1 MSQYTVEYNILV
13 NTNNAPQALM
23 AFEQAVA
30 PLNAAAKTLQTVA
43 NSVAAF
49 NRATK
54 NLTTKPLNI
63 QVNIAAGTEAKLD
76 RLLNKI
82 RQIRQ
87 ESRTMLAGGT
97 VPMATGGGTRAPRT
111 VATQSA
117 YTAPARRVSTGNM
130 GYRVLGPTPI
140 DVNGVAAI
148 DFLKGMGIAYG
159 IAGAGKMVNDIIKSA
174 TEYDNLIQTTKN
186 ILRTHDSRTD
196 FARRFS
202 QMESVIRNV
211 GVETKFT
218 APEVADAS
226 KFLAMAGLN
235 VDAIMQSIRPIA
247 DIALVGDTQFGE
259 TADVVTNIMTA
270 YRKNPSQMRNVADV
284 MTMTF
289 TKSNTTLMEMAEAYK
304 YSAAL
309 LSAGGISFEEAS
321 GALGVLGDAGIK
333 GSQAGTTMRTI
344 MANIVNPT
352 KKQLKKWDEIGVE
365 RIGADGQVR
374 PLRAIFED
382 LAKSNLYVSDF
393 YQLFH
398 KTAAQG
404 AVSLANSVDK
414 WNEIV
419 TQNFL
424 SDGLASQLADKKKNT
439 IQGLWAQLTSAI
451 TEDGMKAF
459 GGVQENIKSI
469 LKKGIGWLKSDEA
482 VKLFHDGAKNFMEFT
497 SMMMDS
503 MQQIFSIFSK
513 LGGLWKLYIKFQ
525 LWIYPL
531 LTIVRAVKSIAL
543 AAKGLALLPVGL
555 GRMIGGFGLGPI
567 MAGASA
573 GRMMASSGSRIVP
586 FAPYN
591 AMTPYYTHGWSQ
603 AANPFI
609 WMSNHVPYKRQLVQ
623 LSSNETLNKGSVFL
637 SGGMMPLTKGARISA
652 GLVARQGLPTSL
664 TKDQRTALWNKT
676 VKDYRSNNWNTM
688 RQTLS
693 PQEFRQWQ
701 KGRMTGSEY
710 AFLRQQHQ
718 YEVQQQN
725 NALRQQRQLVGKKA
739 ARNWALKRAG
749 GGVLTGLTAAGT
761 GALIGEST
769 DWSSGGILAAGL
781 TTAAGVAAM
790 GGPVGWIGGAAIAV
804 GTLAASWYQSTQETK
819 RAMEALDNYIGSIN
833 TYQGLWTGEGASA
846 EARQMRAVY
855 QHNEDLNTLIS
866 TRIDLMR
873 ELMGMTDGPVDTSGI
888 MLSTD
893 LANTL
898 FSKFDAADSIWGSGD
913 MSNKA
918 IEMSQKF
925 NEGLYARYGGQDR
938 SGWHTGLWSYDGNI
952 YWTGLSGTNYKLNNP
967 DGTSDQHD
975 VATAIATAEGLAIRG
990 SEAQEILSRYSELK
1004 RKALWSGQ
1012 NLSEIQDIAT
1022 NWENTYGWDASLSR
1036 AKADTRPDIWNYSIE
1051 TVKSWTGEDWAQTY
1065 PYVMTLHNMFADRF
1079 GNSASFLTAAN
1090 SYFTGLENN
1099 SLDEATIINYIK
1111 EMDNGL
1117 GMWLVDYTKDNIDN
1131 WYRNMG
1137 IDPTTGQFSGVSVTD
1152 PLTGETRSY
1161 TGREAAQAVQGFAE
1175 QMLKLIP
1182 VLPPNAQ
1189 QTMIDFQLRI
1199 QQLLAFARA
1208 GAYDAETMGPP
1219 NIGTHRDGEQMTIGD
1234 VTWTR
1239 TNGMWQAASGP
1250 FKLMDDSQF
1259 AQYKEDLQPTGNSD
1273 NTGPGNGGGGH
1284 THNTPTGSTQDYKN
1298 RYKNQAAA
1306 PRQIIIKMDSLMNVE
1321 SIDMTN
1327 ADNAAVIANVKDQ
1340 LAQALVDVV
1349 ADFAASSQNLV

>member
-30 PLNAAAKTLQTVA
+30 PLTAAAKTLQSVA

-76 RLLNKI
+76 RLLSKI

-97 VPMATGGGTRAPRT
+97 VPMATGGATRAPRT
-111 VATQSA
+111 VATPSTYA
-117 YTAPARRVSTGNM
+117 APARRVSTGNM

-159 IAGAGKMVNDIIKSA
+159 IAGAGKMVSDIVKSA

-186 ILRTHDSRTD
+186 ILQTHDNRTD
-196 FARRFS
+196 FARRFT

-235 VDAIMQSIRPIA
+235 VDAIMQAIRPIA
-247 DIALVGDTQFGE
+247 DIALVGDTQLGE

-270 YRKNPSQMRNVADV
+270 YRMKPYQMRNAADV

-352 KKQLKKWDEIGVE
+352 KKQLKKWEEIGVE
-365 RIGADGQVR
+365 RFGADGQVR

-382 LAKSNLYVSDF
+382 LAKSDLYVSDF

-404 AVSLANSVDK
+404 AVSLANSVEK

-424 SDGLASQLADKKKNT
+424 SDGLSKQLADKKKET

-482 VKLFHDGAKNFMEFT
+482 VKLFHDGAKNFMELG
-497 SMMMDS
+497 SMMVDS

-531 LTIVRAVKSIAL
+531 LTIVRAIKSIAL
-543 AAKGLALLPVGL
+543 AAKGLVLLLPGL
-555 GRMIGGFGLGPI
+555 GRMIGGFGLSPL

-573 GRMMASSGSRIVP
+573 GSSMMLAAGATGVP
-586 FAPYN
+586 MF
-591 AMTPYYTHGWSQ
+591 
-603 AANPFI
+603 
-609 WMSNHVPYKRQLVQ
+609 VPYSNTFAGR
-623 LSSNETLNKGSVFL
+623 LSSATSTSRLNNISTFL
-637 SGGMMPLTKGARISA
+637 SGGMIPLTKGGRMSA
-652 GLVARQGLPTSL
+652 ALAARQGMSTSL
-664 TKDQRTALWNKT
+664 TKDQRTTLWNKA
-676 VKDYRSNNWNTM
+676 VKDYRSSAWNTA
-688 RQTLS
+688 RQSLS

-701 KGRMTGSEY
+701 KGYMNPNEWALIRG
-710 AFLRQQHQ
+710 Q
-718 YEVQQQN
+718 YQAEVQQQN
-725 NALRQQRQLVGKKA
+725 AALRQQRQMAGKKA
-739 ARNWALKRAG
+739 ARNWGRKRAG
-749 GGVLTGLTAAGT
+749 GAAATGLAAAGT
-761 GALIGEST
+761 GYLIGKFTE
-769 DWSSGGILAAGL
+769 WSSDGILTAGL

-790 GGPVGWIGGAAIAV
+790 GGPVGWIGGAVIAV
-804 GTLAASWYQSTQETK
+804 GTLAAAWFQAGQEQK
-819 RAMEALDNYIGSIN
+819 RALEALDQYNNSIQ
-833 TYQGLWTGEGASA
+833 TYQGLWVGEGASA

-855 QHNEDLNTLIS
+855 QQNVDLNVLIA

-873 ELMGMTDGPVDTSGI
+873 ELIGLSTGPVDTSGI
-888 MLSTD
+888 KLSTD
-893 LANTL
+893 LADTL
-898 FSKFDAADSIWGSGD
+898 FDKFDAADSIWGSGD

-918 IEMSQKF
+918 IEMSRKY
-925 NEGLYARYGGQDR
+925 NENLYARYGTSDKQ
-938 SGWHTGLWSYDGNI
+938 GWHTGLWSYDGDI
-952 YWTGLSGTNYKLNNP
+952 YWTGLTGTNYKLNNP
-967 DGTSDQHD
+967 DRTSDQHD
-975 VATAIATAEGLAIRG
+975 VATAIAIAEGLAIRG
-990 SEAQEILSRYSELK
+990 NEAQDILSRYSELK

-1022 NWENTYGWDASLSR
+1022 NWENTYGWDASLAR
-1036 AKADTRPDIWNYSIE
+1036 AKADTRPDLWNYSAE
-1051 TVKSWTGEDWAQTY
+1051 TFKAWTGEDWAQTY
-1065 PYVMTLHNMFADRF
+1065 PYVMMLHNMFADRF
-1079 GNSASFLTAAN
+1079 GNNASFLTAAN

-1099 SLDEATIINYIK
+1099 SLDEATVVNYIK
-1111 EMDNGL
+1111 EMDNNL

-1137 IDPTTGQFSGVSVTD
+1137 IDPATGQFSGITVTD
-1152 PLTGETRSY
+1152 PITGQTRSY
-1161 TGREAAQAVQGFAE
+1161 TGREAAQAVQAFAE

-1182 VLPPNAQ
+1182 VLPPSAQ

-1208 GAYDAETMGPP
+1208 GAYDAETMGAP
-1219 NIGTHRDGEQMTIGD
+1219 NVGTHRDGEKMTVGG

-1239 TNGMWQAASGP
+1239 TNGKWQAASGP
-1250 FKLMDDSQF
+1250 FQLMDDTQFSQYQQ
-1259 AQYKEDLQPTGNSD
+1259 ALDSDKSTDNNSYR
-1273 NTGPGNGGGGH
+1273 GGSGTTH
-1284 THNTPTGSTQDYKN
+1284 TPRVPTGSTQDYKN
-1298 RYKNQAAA
+1298 HYKNQAAA

-1327 ADNAAVIANVKDQ
+1327 ADNSAVISNVKDQ

>member
-30 PLNAAAKTLQTVA
+30 PLTAAAKTLQSVA

-76 RLLNKI
+76 RLLSKI

-97 VPMATGGGTRAPRT
+97 VPMATGGATRAPRT
-111 VATQSA
+111 VATPSTYA
-117 YTAPARRVSTGNM
+117 APARRVSTGNI

-159 IAGAGKMVNDIIKSA
+159 VAGAGKMVSDIVKSA

-186 ILRTHDSRTD
+186 ILQTHDNRTD
-196 FARRFS
+196 FARRFT

-235 VDAIMQSIRPIA
+235 VDAIMQAIRPIA
-247 DIALVGDTQFGE
+247 DIALVGDTQLGE

-270 YRKNPSQMRNVADV
+270 YRMKPYQMRNAADV

-352 KKQLKKWDEIGVE
+352 KKQLKKWEEIGVE
-365 RIGADGQVR
+365 RFGADGQVR

-382 LAKSNLYVSDF
+382 LAKSDLYVSDF

-404 AVSLANSVDK
+404 AVSLANSVEK

-424 SDGLASQLADKKKNT
+424 SDGLSKQLADKKKET

-482 VKLFHDGAKNFMEFT
+482 VKLFHDGAKNFMEFG
-497 SMMMDS
+497 SMMVDS

-531 LTIVRAVKSIAL
+531 LTIVRAIKSIAL
-543 AAKGLALLPVGL
+543 AAKGLASLLSGL
-555 GRMIGGFGLGPI
+555 GRMIGGFRLSSLMARAFAGSSMMLA
-567 MAGASA
+567 AGATGVPMFVPYSNTFA
-573 GRMMASSGSRIVP
+573 GR
-586 FAPYN
+586 
-591 AMTPYYTHGWSQ
+591 
-603 AANPFI
+603 
-609 WMSNHVPYKRQLVQ
+609 
-623 LSSNETLNKGSVFL
+623 LSSATSTSRLNNISTFL
-637 SGGMMPLTKGARISA
+637 SGGMIPLTKGGRMSA
-652 GLVARQGLPTSL
+652 ALAARQGMSTSL
-664 TKDQRTALWNKT
+664 TKDQRTTLWNKV
-676 VKDYRSNNWNTM
+676 VKDYRSSAWNTA
-688 RQTLS
+688 RQSLS

-701 KGRMTGSEY
+701 KGYMNPNEWALIRG
-710 AFLRQQHQ
+710 Q
-718 YEVQQQN
+718 YQAEVQQQN
-725 NALRQQRQLVGKKA
+725 AALRQQRKMAGKKA
-739 ARNWALKRAG
+739 ARNWGRKRAG
-749 GGVLTGLTAAGT
+749 GAAATGLAAAGT
-761 GALIGEST
+761 GYLIGKST
-769 DWSSGGILAAGL
+769 EWSSGGIFTAGL

-790 GGPVGWIGGAAIAV
+790 GGPVGWIGGAVIAV
-804 GTLAASWYQSTQETK
+804 GTLAAAWFQAGQEQK
-819 RAMEALDNYIGSIN
+819 RALEALDQYNNSIQ
-833 TYQGLWTGEGASA
+833 TYQGLWVGEGASA

-855 QHNEDLNTLIS
+855 QQNVDLNVLIA

-873 ELMGMTDGPVDTSGI
+873 ELIGLSTGPVDTSGI
-888 MLSTD
+888 KLSTD
-893 LANTL
+893 LADTL
-898 FSKFDAADSIWGSGD
+898 FDKFDAADSIWGSGD

-918 IEMSQKF
+918 IEMSRKY
-925 NEGLYARYGGQDR
+925 NENLYARYGTSDKQ
-938 SGWHTGLWSYDGNI
+938 GWHTGLWSYDGDI
-952 YWTGLSGTNYKLNNP
+952 YWTGLTGTDYKLNNP
-967 DGTSDQHD
+967 DRTSDQHD
-975 VATAIATAEGLAIRG
+975 VATAIAIAEGLAIRG
-990 SEAQEILSRYSELK
+990 NEAQDILSRYSELK

-1022 NWENTYGWDASLSR
+1022 NWENTYGWDASLAR
-1036 AKADTRPDIWNYSIE
+1036 AKADTRPDLWNYSAE
-1051 TVKSWTGEDWAQTY
+1051 TFKAWTGEDWAQTY
-1065 PYVMTLHNMFADRF
+1065 PYVMMLHNMFADRF
-1079 GNSASFLTAAN
+1079 GNNASFLTAAN

-1099 SLDEATIINYIK
+1099 SLDEATVVNYIK
-1111 EMDNGL
+1111 EMDNNL

-1137 IDPTTGQFSGVSVTD
+1137 IDPATGQFSGITVTD
-1152 PLTGETRSY
+1152 PITGQTRSY
-1161 TGREAAQAVQGFAE
+1161 TGREAAQAVQAFAE

-1182 VLPPNAQ
+1182 VLPPSAQ

-1208 GAYDAETMGPP
+1208 GAYDAETMGAP
-1219 NIGTHRDGEQMTIGD
+1219 NVGTHRDGEKMTVGG

-1239 TNGMWQAASGP
+1239 TNGKWQAASGP
-1250 FKLMDDSQF
+1250 FQLMDDTQFSQYQQ
-1259 AQYKEDLQPTGNSD
+1259 ALDSDKSTDNNSD
-1273 NTGPGNGGGGH
+1273 GGGSGTTH
-1284 THNTPTGSTQDYKN
+1284 TPRVPTGSTQDYKN
-1298 RYKNQAAA
+1298 HYKNQAAA

-1327 ADNAAVIANVKDQ
+1327 ADNSAVISNVKDQ

>member
-30 PLNAAAKTLQTVA
+30 PLTAAAKTLQSVA

-76 RLLNKI
+76 RLLSKI

-97 VPMATGGGTRAPRT
+97 VPMATGGATRAPRT
-111 VATQSA
+111 VATPSTYA
-117 YTAPARRVSTGNM
+117 APARRVSTGNM

-159 IAGAGKMVNDIIKSA
+159 IAGAGKMVSDIVKSV

-186 ILRTHDSRTD
+186 ILQTHDNRTD
-196 FARRFS
+196 FARRFT

-235 VDAIMQSIRPIA
+235 VDAIMQAIRPIA
-247 DIALVGDTQFGE
+247 DIALVGDTQLGE

-270 YRKNPSQMRNVADV
+270 YRMKPYQMRNAADV

-352 KKQLKKWDEIGVE
+352 KKQLKKWEEIGVE
-365 RIGADGQVR
+365 RFGADGQVR

-382 LAKSNLYVSDF
+382 LAKSDLYVSDF

-404 AVSLANSVDK
+404 AVSLANSVEK

-424 SDGLASQLADKKKNT
+424 SDGLSKQLADKKKET

-482 VKLFHDGAKNFMEFT
+482 VKLFHDGAKNFMEFG
-497 SMMMDS
+497 SMMVDS

-531 LTIVRAVKSIAL
+531 LTIVRAIKSIAL
-543 AAKGLALLPVGL
+543 AAKGLASLLPGL
-555 GRMIGGFGLGPI
+555 GRMIGGFGLSPL

-573 GRMMASSGSRIVP
+573 GSSMMLAAGATGVP
-586 FAPYN
+586 MF
-591 AMTPYYTHGWSQ
+591 
-603 AANPFI
+603 
-609 WMSNHVPYKRQLVQ
+609 VPYSNTFAGR
-623 LSSNETLNKGSVFL
+623 LSSATSTSRLNNISTFL
-637 SGGMMPLTKGARISA
+637 SGGMIPLTKGGRMSA
-652 GLVARQGLPTSL
+652 ALAARQGMSTSL
-664 TKDQRTALWNKT
+664 TKDQRTTLWNKA
-676 VKDYRSNNWNTM
+676 VKDYRSSAWNTA
-688 RQTLS
+688 RQSLS

-701 KGRMTGSEY
+701 KGYMNPNEWALIRG
-710 AFLRQQHQ
+710 Q
-718 YEVQQQN
+718 YQAEVQQQN
-725 NALRQQRQLVGKKA
+725 AALRQQRQMAGKKA
-739 ARNWALKRAG
+739 ARNWGLKRAG
-749 GGVLTGLTAAGT
+749 GAAATGLAAAGT
-761 GALIGEST
+761 GYLIGEST
-769 DWSSGGILAAGL
+769 EWSSGGILAAGL

-790 GGPVGWIGGAAIAV
+790 GGPVGWIGGAVIAV
-804 GTLAASWYQSTQETK
+804 GTLAAAWFQAGQEQK
-819 RAMEALDNYIGSIN
+819 RALEALDQYNNSIQ
-833 TYQGLWTGEGASA
+833 TYQGLWVGEGASA

-855 QHNEDLNTLIS
+855 QQNVDLNVLIA

-873 ELMGMTDGPVDTSGI
+873 ELIGLSTGPVDTSGI
-888 MLSTD
+888 KLSTD
-893 LANTL
+893 LADTL
-898 FSKFDAADSIWGSGD
+898 FDKFDAADSIWGSGD

-918 IEMSQKF
+918 IEMSRKY
-925 NEGLYARYGGQDR
+925 NENLYARYGTSDKQ
-938 SGWHTGLWSYDGNI
+938 GWHTGLWSYDGDI
-952 YWTGLSGTNYKLNNP
+952 YWTGLTGTNYKLNNP

-975 VATAIATAEGLAIRG
+975 VATAIAIAEGLAIRG
-990 SEAQEILSRYSELK
+990 NEAQDILSRYSELK

-1022 NWENTYGWDASLSR
+1022 NWENTYGWDASLAR
-1036 AKADTRPDIWNYSIE
+1036 AKADTRPDLWNYSAE
-1051 TVKSWTGEDWAQTY
+1051 TFKAWTGEDWAQTY
-1065 PYVMTLHNMFADRF
+1065 PYVMMLHNMFADRF
-1079 GNSASFLTAAN
+1079 GNNASFLTAAN

-1099 SLDEATIINYIK
+1099 SLDEATVVNYIK
-1111 EMDNGL
+1111 EMDNNL

-1137 IDPTTGQFSGVSVTD
+1137 IDPATGQFSGITVTD
-1152 PLTGETRSY
+1152 PITGQTRSY
-1161 TGREAAQAVQGFAE
+1161 TGREAAQAVQAFAE

-1182 VLPPNAQ
+1182 VLPPSAQ

-1208 GAYDAETMGPP
+1208 GAYDAETMGAP
-1219 NIGTHRDGEQMTIGD
+1219 NVGTHRDGEKMTVGG

-1239 TNGMWQAASGP
+1239 TNGKWQAASGP
-1250 FKLMDDSQF
+1250 FQLMDDTQFSQYQQ
-1259 AQYKEDLQPTGNSD
+1259 ALDSDKSTDNNSD
-1273 NTGPGNGGGGH
+1273 GGDSGTTH
-1284 THNTPTGSTQDYKN
+1284 TPRVPTGSTQDYKN
-1298 RYKNQAAA
+1298 HYKNQAAA

-1327 ADNAAVIANVKDQ
+1327 ADNSAVISNVKDQ

>member
-30 PLNAAAKTLQTVA
+30 PLTAAAKTLQSVA

-76 RLLNKI
+76 RLLSKI

-97 VPMATGGGTRAPRT
+97 VPMATGGATRAPRT
-111 VATQSA
+111 VATPSTYA
-117 YTAPARRVSTGNM
+117 APARRVSTGNM

-159 IAGAGKMVNDIIKSA
+159 IAGAGKMVSDIVKSA

-186 ILRTHDSRTD
+186 ILQTHDNRTD
-196 FARRFS
+196 FARRFT

-235 VDAIMQSIRPIA
+235 VDAIMQAIRPIA
-247 DIALVGDTQFGE
+247 DIALVGDTQLGE

-270 YRKNPSQMRNVADV
+270 YRMKPYQMRNAADV

-352 KKQLKKWDEIGVE
+352 KKQLKKWEEIGIE
-365 RIGADGQVR
+365 RFGADGQVR

-382 LAKSNLYVSDF
+382 LAKSDLYVSDF

-404 AVSLANSVDK
+404 AVSLVNSVEK

-424 SDGLASQLADKKKNT
+424 SDGLSKQLADKKKET

-459 GGVQENIKSI
+459 GSVQENIKSI

-482 VKLFHDGAKNFMEFT
+482 VKLFHDGAKNFMEFG
-497 SMMMDS
+497 SMMVDS

-531 LTIVRAVKSIAL
+531 LTIVRAIKSIAL
-543 AAKGLALLPVGL
+543 AAKGLALLPLGL
-555 GRMIGGFGLGPI
+555 GRMIGGFGLSPL

-573 GRMMASSGSRIVP
+573 GSSMMLAAGATGVP
-586 FAPYN
+586 MF
-591 AMTPYYTHGWSQ
+591 
-603 AANPFI
+603 
-609 WMSNHVPYKRQLVQ
+609 VPYSNTFSGR
-623 LSSNETLNKGSVFL
+623 LSSATSTSRLNNISAFL
-637 SGGMMPLTKGARISA
+637 SGGMIPLTKGGRMSA
-652 GLVARQGLPTSL
+652 ALAARQGMPTSL
-664 TKDQRTALWNKT
+664 TKDQRTTLWNKA
-676 VKDYRSNNWNTM
+676 VKDYRSSTWNTA
-688 RQTLS
+688 RQSLS

-701 KGRMTGSEY
+701 KGYMNPNEWALIRG
-710 AFLRQQHQ
+710 Q
-718 YEVQQQN
+718 YQAEVQQQN
-725 NALRQQRQLVGKKA
+725 AALRQQRQMAGKKA
-739 ARNWALKRAG
+739 TRNWGLKRAG
-749 GGVLTGLTAAGT
+749 GAAATGLAAAGT
-761 GALIGEST
+761 GYLIGEST

-819 RAMEALDNYIGSIN
+819 RAMEALDSYIGSIN

-846 EARQMRAVY
+846 EARQMRVIY
-855 QHNEDLNTLIS
+855 QHNVDLNTLIA

-873 ELMGMTDGPVDTSGI
+873 ELMGMTAGPTDTSGI
-888 MLSTD
+888 KLSTD
-893 LANTL
+893 IAETI
-898 FSKFDAADSIWGSGD
+898 FKKFDAADSVWGSGD
-913 MSNKA
+913 MSDKA
-918 IEMSQKF
+918 IEMSRAF
-925 NEGLYARYGGQDR
+925 NAELFDRYTTKSYRSNVGLYK
-938 SGWHTGLWSYDGNI
+938 YDGDI
-952 YWTGLSGTNYKLNNP
+952 YYHTIDGKDLMLNNP

-975 VATAIATAEGLAIRG
+975 VAAAMTMAMAMAVRG
-990 SEAQEILSRYSELK
+990 SEAQDILSRYSELK

-1012 NLSEIQDIAT
+1012 SLSEIQGIAS
-1022 NWENTYGWDASLSR
+1022 NWEDTYGVAAINRRIDPSTLPSA
-1036 AKADTRPDIWNYSIE
+1036 WNYSIE
-1051 TVKSWTGEDWAQTY
+1051 TVNSWTGEDWAKTY
-1065 PYVMTLHNMFADRF
+1065 PYLTTLHNMFVDKF
-1079 GNSASFLTAAN
+1079 GNGASYLTAAN

-1099 SLDEATIINYIK
+1099 SLDEATVVNYIK
-1111 EMDNGL
+1111 EMDNNL

-1131 WYRNMG
+1131 WYRHMG
-1137 IDPTTGQFSGVSVTD
+1137 IDPATGQFSGITVTD
-1152 PLTGETRSY
+1152 PITGQTRSY
-1161 TGREAAQAVQGFAE
+1161 TGREAAQAVQAFAE

-1182 VLPPNAQ
+1182 VLPPSAQ

-1208 GAYDAETMGPP
+1208 GAYDTETMGAL
-1219 NIGTHRDGEQMTIGD
+1219 NVGTHRDGEQMTVGG

-1239 TNGMWQAASGP
+1239 TNGKWQAASGP
-1250 FKLMDDSQF
+1250 FRLMDDTQFSQYQQ
-1259 AQYKEDLQPTGNSD
+1259 ALDPDKNTDNNSD
-1273 NTGPGNGGGGH
+1273 GGGSGTTH
-1284 THNTPTGSTQDYKN
+1284 TPRVPTGSTQDYKN
-1298 RYKNQAAA
+1298 HYKNQAAA

-1327 ADNAAVIANVKDQ
+1327 ADNSAVIANVKDQ

>member
-30 PLNAAAKTLQTVA
+30 PLTAAAKTLQSVA

-76 RLLNKI
+76 RLLSKI

-97 VPMATGGGTRAPRT
+97 VPMATGGATRAPRT
-111 VATQSA
+111 VATPSTYA
-117 YTAPARRVSTGNM
+117 APARRVSTGNM

-159 IAGAGKMVNDIIKSA
+159 IAGAGKMVSDIVKSA

-186 ILRTHDSRTD
+186 ILQTHDNRTD
-196 FARRFS
+196 FARRFT

-235 VDAIMQSIRPIA
+235 VDAIMQAIRPIA
-247 DIALVGDTQFGE
+247 DIALVGDTQLGE

-270 YRKNPSQMRNVADV
+270 YRMKPYQMRNAADV

-352 KKQLKKWDEIGVE
+352 KKQLKKWEEIGVE
-365 RIGADGQVR
+365 RFGADGQVR

-382 LAKSNLYVSDF
+382 LAKSDLYVSDF

-404 AVSLANSVDK
+404 AVSLANSVEK

-424 SDGLASQLADKKKNT
+424 SDGLSKQLADKKKET

-482 VKLFHDGAKNFMEFT
+482 VKLFHDGAKNFMEFG
-497 SMMMDS
+497 SMMVDS

-531 LTIVRAVKSIAL
+531 LTIVRAIKSIAL
-543 AAKGLALLPVGL
+543 ATKGLASLLSGL
-555 GRMIGGFGLGPI
+555 GRMIGGFRLSPLMARAFAGSSMMLA
-567 MAGASA
+567 AGATGVPMFVPYSNTFA
-573 GRMMASSGSRIVP
+573 GR
-586 FAPYN
+586 
-591 AMTPYYTHGWSQ
+591 
-603 AANPFI
+603 
-609 WMSNHVPYKRQLVQ
+609 
-623 LSSNETLNKGSVFL
+623 LSSATSTSRLNNISTFL
-637 SGGMMPLTKGARISA
+637 SGGMIPLTKGGRMSA
-652 GLVARQGLPTSL
+652 ALAARQGMSTSL
-664 TKDQRTALWNKT
+664 TKDQRTTLWNKA
-676 VKDYRSNNWNTM
+676 VKDYRSSAWNTA
-688 RQTLS
+688 RQSLS

-701 KGRMTGSEY
+701 KGYMNPNEWALIRG
-710 AFLRQQHQ
+710 Q
-718 YEVQQQN
+718 YQAEVQQQN
-725 NALRQQRQLVGKKA
+725 AALRQQRQMAGKKA
-739 ARNWALKRAG
+739 ARNWGRKRAG
-749 GGVLTGLTAAGT
+749 GAAATGLAAAGT
-761 GALIGEST
+761 GYLIGEST
-769 DWSSGGILAAGL
+769 EWSSGGILAAGL

-790 GGPVGWIGGAAIAV
+790 GGPVGWIGGAVIAV
-804 GTLAASWYQSTQETK
+804 GTLAAVWFQAGQEQK
-819 RAMEALDNYIGSIN
+819 RALEALDQYNNSIQ
-833 TYQGLWTGEGASA
+833 TYQGLWVGEGASA

-855 QHNEDLNTLIS
+855 QQNVDLNVLIA

-873 ELMGMTDGPVDTSGI
+873 ELIGLSTGPVDTSGI
-888 MLSTD
+888 KLSTD
-893 LANTL
+893 LADTL
-898 FSKFDAADSIWGSGD
+898 FDKFDAADSIWGSGD

-918 IEMSQKF
+918 IEMSRKY
-925 NEGLYARYGGQDR
+925 NENLYARYGTSDKQ
-938 SGWHTGLWSYDGNI
+938 GWHTGLWSYDGDI
-952 YWTGLSGTNYKLNNP
+952 YWTGLTGTNYKLNNP

-975 VATAIATAEGLAIRG
+975 VATAIAIAEGLAIRG
-990 SEAQEILSRYSELK
+990 NEAQDILSRYSELK

-1022 NWENTYGWDASLSR
+1022 NWENTYGWDASLAR
-1036 AKADTRPDIWNYSIE
+1036 AKADTRPDLWNYSAE
-1051 TVKSWTGEDWAQTY
+1051 TFKAWTGEDWAQTY
-1065 PYVMTLHNMFADRF
+1065 PYVMMLHNMFADRF
-1079 GNSASFLTAAN
+1079 GNNASFLTAAN

-1099 SLDEATIINYIK
+1099 SLDEATVVNYIK
-1111 EMDNGL
+1111 EMDNNL

-1137 IDPTTGQFSGVSVTD
+1137 IDPATGQFSGITVTD
-1152 PLTGETRSY
+1152 PITGQTRSY
-1161 TGREAAQAVQGFAE
+1161 TGREAAQAVQAFAE

-1182 VLPPNAQ
+1182 VLPPSAQ

-1208 GAYDAETMGPP
+1208 GAYDAETMGAP
-1219 NIGTHRDGEQMTIGD
+1219 NVGTHRDGEKMTVGG

-1239 TNGMWQAASGP
+1239 TNGKWQAASGP
-1250 FKLMDDSQF
+1250 FQLMDDTQFSQYQQ
-1259 AQYKEDLQPTGNSD
+1259 ALDSDKSTDNNSD
-1273 NTGPGNGGGGH
+1273 GGGSGTTH
-1284 THNTPTGSTQDYKN
+1284 TPRVPTGSTQDYKN
-1298 RYKNQAAA
+1298 HYKNQAAA

-1327 ADNAAVIANVKDQ
+1327 ADNSAVISNVKDQ

>member
-30 PLNAAAKTLQTVA
+30 PLTAAAKTLQSVA

-76 RLLNKI
+76 RLLSKI

-97 VPMATGGGTRAPRT
+97 VPMATGGATRAPRT
-111 VATQSA
+111 VATPSTYA
-117 YTAPARRVSTGNM
+117 APARRVSTGNM

-159 IAGAGKMVNDIIKSA
+159 IAGAGKMVSDIVKSA

-186 ILRTHDSRTD
+186 ILQTHDNRTD
-196 FARRFS
+196 FARRFT

-235 VDAIMQSIRPIA
+235 VDAIMQAIRPIA
-247 DIALVGDTQFGE
+247 NIALVGDTQLGE

-270 YRKNPSQMRNVADV
+270 YRMKPYQMRNAADV

-344 MANIVNPT
+344 IANIVNPT
-352 KKQLKKWDEIGVE
+352 KKQLKKWEEIGVE
-365 RIGADGQVR
+365 RFGADGQVR

-382 LAKSNLYVSDF
+382 LAKSDLYVSDF

-404 AVSLANSVDK
+404 AVSLANSVEK

-419 TQNFL
+419 AQNFL
-424 SDGLASQLADKKKNT
+424 SDGLSKQLADKKKET

-482 VKLFHDGAKNFMEFT
+482 VKLFHDGAKNFMEFG
-497 SMMMDS
+497 SMMVDS

-531 LTIVRAVKSIAL
+531 LTIVRAIKSIAL
-543 AAKGLALLPVGL
+543 AAKGLASLLPGL
-555 GRMIGGFGLGPI
+555 GRMIGGFGLSPL

-573 GRMMASSGSRIVP
+573 GSSMMLAAGATGVP
-586 FAPYN
+586 MF
-591 AMTPYYTHGWSQ
+591 
-603 AANPFI
+603 
-609 WMSNHVPYKRQLVQ
+609 VPYSNTFAGR
-623 LSSNETLNKGSVFL
+623 LSSATSTSRLNNISTFL
-637 SGGMMPLTKGARISA
+637 SGGMIPLTKGGRMSA
-652 GLVARQGLPTSL
+652 ALAARQGMSTSL
-664 TKDQRTALWNKT
+664 TKDQRTTLWNKV
-676 VKDYRSNNWNTM
+676 VKDYRSSAWNTA
-688 RQTLS
+688 RQSLS

-701 KGRMTGSEY
+701 KGYMNPNEWALIRG
-710 AFLRQQHQ
+710 Q
-718 YEVQQQN
+718 YQAEVQQQN
-725 NALRQQRQLVGKKA
+725 AALRQQRQMAGKKA
-739 ARNWALKRAG
+739 ARNWGRKRAG
-749 GGVLTGLTAAGT
+749 GAAATGLAAAGT
-761 GALIGEST
+761 GYLIGKFTE
-769 DWSSGGILAAGL
+769 WSSDGILTAGL

-790 GGPVGWIGGAAIAV
+790 GGPVGWIGGAVIAV
-804 GTLAASWYQSTQETK
+804 GTLAAAWFQAGQEQK
-819 RAMEALDNYIGSIN
+819 RALEALDQYNNSIQ
-833 TYQGLWTGEGASA
+833 TYQGLWVGEGASA

-855 QHNEDLNTLIS
+855 QQNVDLNVLIA

-873 ELMGMTDGPVDTSGI
+873 ELIGLSTGPVDTSGI
-888 MLSTD
+888 KLSTD
-893 LANTL
+893 LADTL
-898 FSKFDAADSIWGSGD
+898 FDKFDAADSIWGSGD

-918 IEMSQKF
+918 IEMSRKY
-925 NEGLYARYGGQDR
+925 NENLYARYGTSDKQ
-938 SGWHTGLWSYDGNI
+938 GWHTGLWSYDGDI
-952 YWTGLSGTNYKLNNP
+952 YWTGLTGTNYKLNNP
-967 DGTSDQHD
+967 DRTSDQHD
-975 VATAIATAEGLAIRG
+975 VATAIAIAEGLAIRG
-990 SEAQEILSRYSELK
+990 NEAQDILSRYSELK

-1022 NWENTYGWDASLSR
+1022 NWENTYGWDASLAR
-1036 AKADTRPDIWNYSIE
+1036 AKADTRPDLWNYSAE
-1051 TVKSWTGEDWAQTY
+1051 TFKAWTGEDWAQTY
-1065 PYVMTLHNMFADRF
+1065 PYVMMLHNMFADRF
-1079 GNSASFLTAAN
+1079 GNNASFLTAAN

-1099 SLDEATIINYIK
+1099 SLDEATVVNYIK
-1111 EMDNGL
+1111 EMDNNL

-1137 IDPTTGQFSGVSVTD
+1137 IDPATGQFSGITVTD
-1152 PLTGETRSY
+1152 PITGQTRSY
-1161 TGREAAQAVQGFAE
+1161 TGREAAQAVQAFAE

-1182 VLPPNAQ
+1182 VLPPSAQ

-1208 GAYDAETMGPP
+1208 GAYDAETMGAP
-1219 NIGTHRDGEQMTIGD
+1219 NVGTHRDGEKMTVGG

-1239 TNGMWQAASGP
+1239 TNGKWQAASGP
-1250 FKLMDDSQF
+1250 FQLMDDTQFSQYQQ
-1259 AQYKEDLQPTGNSD
+1259 ALDSDKSTDNNSD
-1273 NTGPGNGGGGH
+1273 GGGSGTTH
-1284 THNTPTGSTQDYKN
+1284 TPRVPTGSTQDYKN
-1298 RYKNQAAA
+1298 HYKNQAAA

-1327 ADNAAVIANVKDQ
+1327 ADNSAVISNVKDQ

>member
-30 PLNAAAKTLQTVA
+30 PLTAAAKTLQSVA

-76 RLLNKI
+76 RLLSKI

-97 VPMATGGGTRAPRT
+97 VPMATGGATRAPRT
-111 VATQSA
+111 VATPSTYA
-117 YTAPARRVSTGNM
+117 APARRVSTGNM

-159 IAGAGKMVNDIIKSA
+159 IAGAGKMVSDIVKSA

-186 ILRTHDSRTD
+186 ILQTHDNRTD
-196 FARRFS
+196 FARRFT

-235 VDAIMQSIRPIA
+235 VDAIMQAIRPIA
-247 DIALVGDTQFGE
+247 DIALVGDTQLGE

-270 YRKNPSQMRNVADV
+270 YRMKPYQMRNAADV

-352 KKQLKKWDEIGVE
+352 KKQLKKWEEIGVE
-365 RIGADGQVR
+365 RFGADGQVR

-382 LAKSNLYVSDF
+382 LAKSDLYVSDF

-404 AVSLANSVDK
+404 AVSLANSVEK

-424 SDGLASQLADKKKNT
+424 SDGLSKQLADKKKET

-482 VKLFHDGAKNFMEFT
+482 VKLFHDGAKNFMEFG
-497 SMMMDS
+497 SMMVDS

-531 LTIVRAVKSIAL
+531 LTIVRAIKSIAL
-543 AAKGLALLPVGL
+543 ATKGLASLLSGL
-555 GRMIGGFGLGPI
+555 GRMIGGFRLSPLMARAFAGSSMMLA
-567 MAGASA
+567 AGATGVPMFVPYSNTFA
-573 GRMMASSGSRIVP
+573 GR
-586 FAPYN
+586 
-591 AMTPYYTHGWSQ
+591 
-603 AANPFI
+603 
-609 WMSNHVPYKRQLVQ
+609 
-623 LSSNETLNKGSVFL
+623 LSSATSTSRLNNISTFL
-637 SGGMMPLTKGARISA
+637 SGGMIPLTKGGRMSA
-652 GLVARQGLPTSL
+652 ALAARQGMSTSL
-664 TKDQRTALWNKT
+664 TKDQRTTLWNKA
-676 VKDYRSNNWNTM
+676 VKDYRSSAWNTA
-688 RQTLS
+688 RQSLS

-701 KGRMTGSEY
+701 KGYMNPNEWALIRG
-710 AFLRQQHQ
+710 Q
-718 YEVQQQN
+718 YQAEVQQQN
-725 NALRQQRQLVGKKA
+725 AALRQQRQMAGKKA
-739 ARNWALKRAG
+739 ARNWGRKRAG
-749 GGVLTGLTAAGT
+749 GAAATGLAAAGT
-761 GALIGEST
+761 GYLIGEST
-769 DWSSGGILAAGL
+769 EWSSGGILAAGL

-790 GGPVGWIGGAAIAV
+790 GGPVGWIGGAVIAV
-804 GTLAASWYQSTQETK
+804 GTLAAAWFQAGQEQK
-819 RAMEALDNYIGSIN
+819 RALEALDQYNNSIQ
-833 TYQGLWTGEGASA
+833 TYQGLWVGEGASA

-855 QHNEDLNTLIS
+855 QQNVDLNVLIA

-873 ELMGMTDGPVDTSGI
+873 ELIGLSTGPVDTSGI
-888 MLSTD
+888 KLSTD
-893 LANTL
+893 LADTL
-898 FSKFDAADSIWGSGD
+898 FDKFDAADSIWGSGD

-918 IEMSQKF
+918 IEMSRKY
-925 NEGLYARYGGQDR
+925 NENLYARYGTSDKQ
-938 SGWHTGLWSYDGNI
+938 GWHTGLWSYDGDI
-952 YWTGLSGTNYKLNNP
+952 YWTGLTGTNYKLNNP
-967 DGTSDQHD
+967 DETSDQHD
-975 VATAIATAEGLAIRG
+975 VATAIAIAEGLAIRG
-990 SEAQEILSRYSELK
+990 NEAQDILSRYSELK

-1022 NWENTYGWDASLSR
+1022 NWENTYGWDASLAR
-1036 AKADTRPDIWNYSIE
+1036 AKADTRPDLWNYSAE
-1051 TVKSWTGEDWAQTY
+1051 TFKAWTGEDWAQTY
-1065 PYVMTLHNMFADRF
+1065 PYVMMLHNMFADRF
-1079 GNSASFLTAAN
+1079 GNNASFLTAAN

-1099 SLDEATIINYIK
+1099 SLDEATVVNYIK
-1111 EMDNGL
+1111 EMDNNL

-1137 IDPTTGQFSGVSVTD
+1137 IDPATGQFSGITVTD
-1152 PLTGETRSY
+1152 PITGQTRSY
-1161 TGREAAQAVQGFAE
+1161 TGREAAQAVQAFAE

-1182 VLPPNAQ
+1182 VLPPSAQ

-1208 GAYDAETMGPP
+1208 GAYDAETMGAP
-1219 NIGTHRDGEQMTIGD
+1219 NVGTHRDGEKMTVGG

-1239 TNGMWQAASGP
+1239 TNGKWQAASGP
-1250 FKLMDDSQF
+1250 FQLMDDTQFSQYQQ
-1259 AQYKEDLQPTGNSD
+1259 ALDSDKSTDNNSD
-1273 NTGPGNGGGGH
+1273 GGGSGTTH
-1284 THNTPTGSTQDYKN
+1284 TPRVPTGSTQDYKN
-1298 RYKNQAAA
+1298 HYKNQAAA

-1327 ADNAAVIANVKDQ
+1327 ADNSAVISNVKDQ

>member
-23 AFEQAVA
+23 AFEQAVV

-49 NRATK
+49 NRATR

-82 RQIRQ
+82 RQIRR

-97 VPMATGGGTRAPRT
+97 VPMPMSGGTRAPRT
-111 VATQSA
+111 VATPSA
-117 YTAPARRVSTGNM
+117 YTAPVRRVSTGNM

-186 ILRTHDSRTD
+186 ILQTHDGRTD
-196 FARRFS
+196 FSRRFA

-247 DIALVGDTQFGE
+247 DIALVGDTQLGE

-352 KKQLKKWDEIGVE
+352 KKQLAKWNEIGVE
-365 RIGADGQVR
+365 RFGADGQVR

-497 SMMMDS
+497 SMMLDS

-531 LTIVRAVKSIAL
+531 LTIVRAIKSIAL
-543 AAKGLALLPVGL
+543 AAKGLAILPLGL
-555 GRMIGGFGLGPI
+555 GRMIGGFGLSPLMSGAVASGG
-567 MAGASA
+567 MA
-573 GRMMASSGSRIVP
+573 MASGP
-586 FAPYN
+586 TGAPIY
-591 AMTPYYTHGWSQ
+591 
-603 AANPFI
+603 
-609 WMSNHVPYKRQLVQ
+609 VPYQNTFIGRLGRNT
-623 LSSNETLNKGSVFL
+623 STARLNSISTFL
-637 SGGMMPLTKGARISA
+637 SGGMIPLTKGGRMSA
-652 GLVARQGLPTSL
+652 ALAARQGLPVSL
-664 TKDQRTALWNKT
+664 SKDQRTAIWNKT
-676 VKDYRSNNWNTM
+676 VKDYRTNNWNAM

-701 KGRMTGSEY
+701 KGYMTGPEMAYLKQQYQSEV
-710 AFLRQQHQ
+710 QHQ
-718 YEVQQQN
+718 N
-725 NALRQQRQLVGKKA
+725 NTLRQQRQLAGKKA

-749 GGVLTGLTAAGT
+749 GAAATGLAAAGT
-761 GALIGEST
+761 GYLIGEST

-855 QHNEDLNTLIS
+855 QHNVDLNVLIA

-873 ELMGMTDGPVDTSGI
+873 ELLGLTTGPVDTSGVK
-888 MLSTD
+888 LSTD
-893 LANTL
+893 LADTL
-898 FSKFDAADSIWGSGD
+898 FKKFDAADSVWGSGD
-913 MSNKA
+913 MSDKA
-918 IEMSQKF
+918 IELSRKF
-925 NEGLYARYGGQDR
+925 NEGLYARYGDSTKQ
-938 SGWHTGLWSYDGNI
+938 GWHTGLWSYDGDI
-952 YWTGLSGTNYKLNNP
+952 YWTGLSGTSYKLNNP

-975 VATAIATAEGLAIRG
+975 VATAIAIAEGLAIRG
-990 SEAQEILSRYSELK
+990 SEAQDILSRYSELK

-1012 NLSEIQDIAT
+1012 SLSDIQDIAT
-1022 NWENTYGWDASLSR
+1022 NWENTYGWDASLAR
-1036 AKADTRPDIWNYSIE
+1036 AKADTRPDLWNYSAE
-1051 TVKSWTGEDWAQTY
+1051 TFQAWTGEDWAKTY
-1065 PYVMTLHNMFADRF
+1065 PYVMVLHNMFADKF
-1079 GNSASFLTAAN
+1079 GNGASFLTAAN

-1131 WYRNMG
+1131 WYRHMG
-1137 IDPTTGQFSGVSVTD
+1137 IDPATGQFSGISVTD
-1152 PLTGETRSY
+1152 PQTGETRSY

-1182 VLPPNAQ
+1182 VLPPSAQ

-1208 GAYDAETMGPP
+1208 GAYDAETMGAPRV
-1219 NIGTHRDGEQMTIGD
+1219 GTHRDGEQVKVGGVM
-1234 VTWTR
+1234 WTR
-1239 TNGMWQAASGP
+1239 QNGVWVAASGP
-1250 FKLMDDSQF
+1250 FRNMDDGQF
-1259 AQYKEDLQPTGNSD
+1259 AQYQESLQPKENSD
-1273 NTGPGNGGGGH
+1273 GAASGSGTTH
-1284 THNTPTGSTQDYKN
+1284 TPRVPTGSTQDYKN

-1327 ADNAAVIANVKDQ
+1327 ADNATVIANVKDQ

-1349 ADFAASSQNLV
+1349 ADFAATSQNLV

>member
-30 PLNAAAKTLQTVA
+30 PLTAAAKTLQSVA

-76 RLLNKI
+76 RLLSKI

-97 VPMATGGGTRAPRT
+97 VPMATGGATRAPRT
-111 VATQSA
+111 VATPSTYA
-117 YTAPARRVSTGNM
+117 APARRVSTGNM

-159 IAGAGKMVNDIIKSA
+159 IAGAGKMVSDIVKSA

-186 ILRTHDSRTD
+186 ILQTHDNRTD
-196 FARRFS
+196 FARRFT

-235 VDAIMQSIRPIA
+235 VDAIMQAIRPIA
-247 DIALVGDTQFGE
+247 DIALVGDTQLGE

-270 YRKNPSQMRNVADV
+270 YRMKPYQMRNAADV

-352 KKQLKKWDEIGVE
+352 KKQLKKWEEIGVE
-365 RIGADGQVR
+365 RFGADGQVR

-382 LAKSNLYVSDF
+382 LAKSDLYVSDF

-404 AVSLANSVDK
+404 AVSLANSVEK

-424 SDGLASQLADKKKNT
+424 SDGLSKQLADKKKET

-482 VKLFHDGAKNFMEFT
+482 VKLFHDGAKNFMEFG
-497 SMMMDS
+497 SMMVDS

-531 LTIVRAVKSIAL
+531 LTIVRAIKSIAL
-543 AAKGLALLPVGL
+543 AAKGLALLPLGL
-555 GRMIGGFGLGPI
+555 GRMIGGFGLSPL

-573 GRMMASSGSRIVP
+573 GSSMMLAAGATGVP
-586 FAPYN
+586 MF
-591 AMTPYYTHGWSQ
+591 
-603 AANPFI
+603 
-609 WMSNHVPYKRQLVQ
+609 VPYSNTFAGR
-623 LSSNETLNKGSVFL
+623 LSSATSTSRLNNISTFL
-637 SGGMMPLTKGARISA
+637 SGGMIPLTKGGRMSA
-652 GLVARQGLPTSL
+652 ALAARQGMPTSL
-664 TKDQRTALWNKT
+664 TKDQRTTLWNKT
-676 VKDYRSNNWNTM
+676 VKDYRSSAWNTA
-688 RQTLS
+688 RQSLS

-701 KGRMTGSEY
+701 KGYMNPNEWALIRG
-710 AFLRQQHQ
+710 Q
-718 YEVQQQN
+718 YQAEVQQQN
-725 NALRQQRQLVGKKA
+725 AALRQQRQMAGKKA
-739 ARNWALKRAG
+739 ARNWSLKRAG
-749 GGVLTGLTAAGT
+749 GAAATGLAAAGT
-761 GALIGEST
+761 GYLIGEST
-769 DWSSGGILAAGL
+769 EWSSGGILAAGL

-846 EARQMRAVY
+846 EARQMRVIY
-855 QHNEDLNTLIS
+855 QHNVDLNTLIA

-873 ELMGMTDGPVDTSGI
+873 ELMGMTSGPTDTSGI
-888 MLSTD
+888 KLSTD
-893 LANTL
+893 IAETI
-898 FSKFDAADSIWGSGD
+898 FKKFDAADSVWGSGD
-913 MSNKA
+913 MSDKA
-918 IEMSQKF
+918 IEMSRAF
-925 NEGLYARYGGQDR
+925 NAELYDRYSSANHRMNVGLYK
-938 SGWHTGLWSYDGNI
+938 YDGDI
-952 YWTGLSGTNYKLNNP
+952 YYHTIDGNDLMLNNP

-975 VATAIATAEGLAIRG
+975 VAAAMSMGMAMAVRG

-1012 NLSEIQDIAT
+1012 NLAEIQGIAS
-1022 NWENTYGWDASLSR
+1022 NWEDTYGLAAMNRRIDQS
-1036 AKADTRPDIWNYSIE
+1036 TYPNVWNHSIE
-1051 TVKSWTGEDWAQTY
+1051 TVNAWTGEEWAKSY
-1065 PYVMTLHNMFADRF
+1065 PYVTTLHNMFVDKF
-1079 GNSASFLTAAN
+1079 GNGASYLTAAN

-1099 SLDEATIINYIK
+1099 SLDEATVVNYIK
-1111 EMDNGL
+1111 EMDNNL

-1131 WYRNMG
+1131 WYRHMG
-1137 IDPTTGQFSGVSVTD
+1137 IDPATGQFSGITVTD
-1152 PLTGETRSY
+1152 PITGQTRSY
-1161 TGREAAQAVQGFAE
+1161 TGREAAQAVQAFAE

-1182 VLPPNAQ
+1182 VLPPSAQ

-1208 GAYDAETMGPP
+1208 GAYDAETMGAL
-1219 NIGTHRDGEQMTIGD
+1219 NVGTHRDGEQMTVGG

-1239 TNGMWQAASGP
+1239 TNGKWQAASGP
-1250 FKLMDDSQF
+1250 FRLMDDGQF
-1259 AQYKEDLQPTGNSD
+1259 AQWQQSLSPED
-1273 NTGPGNGGGGH
+1273 NTDNNSGGGGTTH
-1284 THNTPTGSTQDYKN
+1284 TPRVPTGSTQDYKN
-1298 RYKNQAAA
+1298 HYKNQAAA

-1327 ADNAAVIANVKDQ
+1327 ADNSAVIANVKDQ

>member
-30 PLNAAAKTLQTVA
+30 PLTAAAKTLQSVA

-76 RLLNKI
+76 RLLSKI

-97 VPMATGGGTRAPRT
+97 VPMATGGATRAPRT
-111 VATQSA
+111 VATPSTYA
-117 YTAPARRVSTGNM
+117 APARRVSTGNM

-159 IAGAGKMVNDIIKSA
+159 IAGAGKMVSDIVKSA

-186 ILRTHDSRTD
+186 ILQTHDNRTD
-196 FARRFS
+196 FARRFT

-235 VDAIMQSIRPIA
+235 VDAIMQAIRPIA
-247 DIALVGDTQFGE
+247 DIALVGDTQLGE

-270 YRKNPSQMRNVADV
+270 YRMKPYQMRNAADV

-352 KKQLKKWDEIGVE
+352 KKQLKKWEEIGVE
-365 RIGADGQVR
+365 RFGADGQVR

-382 LAKSNLYVSDF
+382 LAKSDLYVSDF

-404 AVSLANSVDK
+404 AVSLANSVEK

-424 SDGLASQLADKKKNT
+424 SDGLSKQLADKKKET

-482 VKLFHDGAKNFMEFT
+482 VKLFHDGAKNFMEFG
-497 SMMMDS
+497 SMMVDS

-531 LTIVRAVKSIAL
+531 LTIVRAIKSITL
-543 AAKGLALLPVGL
+543 AAKGLVSLLSGL
-555 GRMIGGFGLGPI
+555 GRMIGSFRLSPL
-567 MAGASA
+567 MARASA
-573 GRMMASSGSRIVP
+573 GSSMMLAAGATGVP
-586 FAPYN
+586 MF
-591 AMTPYYTHGWSQ
+591 
-603 AANPFI
+603 
-609 WMSNHVPYKRQLVQ
+609 VPYSNTFAGR
-623 LSSNETLNKGSVFL
+623 LSSATSTSRLNNISTFL
-637 SGGMMPLTKGARISA
+637 SGGMIPLTKGGRMSA
-652 GLVARQGLPTSL
+652 ALAARQGMSTSL
-664 TKDQRTALWNKT
+664 TKDQRTTLWNKA
-676 VKDYRSNNWNTM
+676 VKDYRSSAWNTA
-688 RQTLS
+688 RQSLS

-701 KGRMTGSEY
+701 KGYMNPNEWALIRG
-710 AFLRQQHQ
+710 Q
-718 YEVQQQN
+718 YQAEVQQQN
-725 NALRQQRQLVGKKA
+725 AALRQQRKMAGKKA
-739 ARNWALKRAG
+739 ARNWGRKRAVG
-749 GGVLTGLTAAGT
+749 AAATGLAAAGT
-761 GALIGEST
+761 GYLIGEST
-769 DWSSGGILAAGL
+769 EWSSGGILAAGL
-781 TTAAGVAAM
+781 NTAAGVAAM
-790 GGPVGWIGGAAIAV
+790 GGPVGWIGGAVIAV
-804 GTLAASWYQSTQETK
+804 GTLAATWFQAGQEQK
-819 RAMEALDNYIGSIN
+819 RALEVLDQYNNSIQ
-833 TYQGLWTGEGASA
+833 TYQGLWVGEGASA

-855 QHNEDLNTLIS
+855 QQNVDLNVLIA

-873 ELMGMTDGPVDTSGI
+873 ELIGLSTGPVDTSGI
-888 MLSTD
+888 KLSTD
-893 LANTL
+893 LADTL
-898 FSKFDAADSIWGSGD
+898 FDKFDAADSIWGSGD

-918 IEMSQKF
+918 IEMSRKY
-925 NEGLYARYGGQDR
+925 NENLYARYGTSDKQ
-938 SGWHTGLWSYDGNI
+938 GWHTGLWSYDGDI
-952 YWTGLSGTNYKLNNP
+952 YWTGLTGTNYKLNNP

-975 VATAIATAEGLAIRG
+975 VATAIAIAEGLAIRG
-990 SEAQEILSRYSELK
+990 NEAQDILSRYSELK

-1022 NWENTYGWDASLSR
+1022 NWENTYGWDASLVR
-1036 AKADTRPDIWNYSIE
+1036 AKADTRPDLWNYSAE
-1051 TVKSWTGEDWAQTY
+1051 TFKAWTGEDWAQTY
-1065 PYVMTLHNMFADRF
+1065 PYVMMLHNMFADRF
-1079 GNSASFLTAAN
+1079 GNNASFLTAAN

-1099 SLDEATIINYIK
+1099 SLDEATVVNYIK
-1111 EMDNGL
+1111 EMDNNL

-1137 IDPTTGQFSGVSVTD
+1137 IDPATGQFSGITVTD
-1152 PLTGETRSY
+1152 PITGQTRSY
-1161 TGREAAQAVQGFAE
+1161 TGREAAQAVQAFAE

-1182 VLPPNAQ
+1182 VLPPSAQ

-1208 GAYDAETMGPP
+1208 GAYDAETMGAP
-1219 NIGTHRDGEQMTIGD
+1219 NVGTHRDGEKMTVGG

-1239 TNGMWQAASGP
+1239 TNGKWQAASGP
-1250 FKLMDDSQF
+1250 FQLMDDTQFSQYQQ
-1259 AQYKEDLQPTGNSD
+1259 ALDSDKSTDNNSD
-1273 NTGPGNGGGGH
+1273 GGGSGTTH
-1284 THNTPTGSTQDYKN
+1284 TPRVPTGSTQDYKN
-1298 RYKNQAAA
+1298 HYKNQAAA

-1327 ADNAAVIANVKDQ
+1327 ADNSAVISNVKDQ

>member
-30 PLNAAAKTLQTVA
+30 PLTAAAKTLQSVA

-76 RLLNKI
+76 RLLSKI

-97 VPMATGGGTRAPRT
+97 VPMATGGATRAPRT
-111 VATQSA
+111 VATPSTYA
-117 YTAPARRVSTGNM
+117 APARRVSTGNM

-159 IAGAGKMVNDIIKSA
+159 IAGAGKMVSDIVKSA

-186 ILRTHDSRTD
+186 ILQTHDNRTD
-196 FARRFS
+196 FARRFT

-235 VDAIMQSIRPIA
+235 VDAIMQAIRPIA
-247 DIALVGDTQFGE
+247 DIALVGDTQLGE

-270 YRKNPSQMRNVADV
+270 YRMKPYQMRNAADV

-352 KKQLKKWDEIGVE
+352 KKQLKKWEEIGVE
-365 RIGADGQVR
+365 RFGADGQVR

-382 LAKSNLYVSDF
+382 LAKSDLYVSDF

-404 AVSLANSVDK
+404 AVSLANSVEK

-424 SDGLASQLADKKKNT
+424 SDGLSKQLADKKKET

-482 VKLFHDGAKNFMEFT
+482 VKLFHDGAKNFMEFG
-497 SMMMDS
+497 SMMVDS

-531 LTIVRAVKSIAL
+531 LTIVRAIKSIAL
-543 AAKGLALLPVGL
+543 AAKGLASLLPGL
-555 GRMIGGFGLGPI
+555 GRMIGGFGLSPL

-573 GRMMASSGSRIVP
+573 GSSMMLAAGATGVP
-586 FAPYN
+586 MF
-591 AMTPYYTHGWSQ
+591 
-603 AANPFI
+603 
-609 WMSNHVPYKRQLVQ
+609 VPYSNTFAGR
-623 LSSNETLNKGSVFL
+623 LSSATSTSRLNNISTFL
-637 SGGMMPLTKGARISA
+637 SGGMIPLTKGGRMSA
-652 GLVARQGLPTSL
+652 ALAARQGMSTSL
-664 TKDQRTALWNKT
+664 TKDQRTTLWNKA
-676 VKDYRSNNWNTM
+676 VKDYRSSAWNTA
-688 RQTLS
+688 RQSLS

-701 KGRMTGSEY
+701 KGYMNPNEWALIRG
-710 AFLRQQHQ
+710 Q
-718 YEVQQQN
+718 YQAEVQQQN
-725 NALRQQRQLVGKKA
+725 AALRQQRQMAGKKA
-739 ARNWALKRAG
+739 ARNWGRKRAG
-749 GGVLTGLTAAGT
+749 GAAATGLAAAGT
-761 GALIGEST
+761 GYLIGKFTE
-769 DWSSGGILAAGL
+769 WSSDGILTAGL

-790 GGPVGWIGGAAIAV
+790 GGPVGWIGGAVIAV
-804 GTLAASWYQSTQETK
+804 GTLAAAWFQAGQEQK
-819 RAMEALDNYIGSIN
+819 RALEALDQYNNSIQ
-833 TYQGLWTGEGASA
+833 TYQGLWVGEGASA

-855 QHNEDLNTLIS
+855 QQNVDLNVLIA

-873 ELMGMTDGPVDTSGI
+873 ELIGLSTGPVDTSGI
-888 MLSTD
+888 KLSTD
-893 LANTL
+893 LADTL
-898 FSKFDAADSIWGSGD
+898 FDKFDAADSIWGSGD

-918 IEMSQKF
+918 IEMSRKY
-925 NEGLYARYGGQDR
+925 NENLYARYGTSDKQ
-938 SGWHTGLWSYDGNI
+938 GWHTGLWSYDGDI
-952 YWTGLSGTNYKLNNP
+952 YWTGLTGTNYKLNNP
-967 DGTSDQHD
+967 DRTSDQHD
-975 VATAIATAEGLAIRG
+975 VATAIAIAEGLAIRG
-990 SEAQEILSRYSELK
+990 NEAQDILSRYSELK

-1022 NWENTYGWDASLSR
+1022 NWENTYGWDASLAR
-1036 AKADTRPDIWNYSIE
+1036 AKADTRPDLWNYSAE
-1051 TVKSWTGEDWAQTY
+1051 TFKAWTGEDWAQTY
-1065 PYVMTLHNMFADRF
+1065 PYVMMLHNMFADRF
-1079 GNSASFLTAAN
+1079 GNNASFLTAAN

-1099 SLDEATIINYIK
+1099 SLDEATVVNYIK
-1111 EMDNGL
+1111 EMDNNL

-1137 IDPTTGQFSGVSVTD
+1137 IDPATGQFSGITVTD
-1152 PLTGETRSY
+1152 PITGQTRSY
-1161 TGREAAQAVQGFAE
+1161 TGREAAQAVQAFAE

-1182 VLPPNAQ
+1182 VLPPSAQ

-1208 GAYDAETMGPP
+1208 GAYDAETMGAP
-1219 NIGTHRDGEQMTIGD
+1219 NVGTHRDGEKMTVGG

-1239 TNGMWQAASGP
+1239 TNGKWQAASGP
-1250 FKLMDDSQF
+1250 FQLMDDTQFSQYQQ
-1259 AQYKEDLQPTGNSD
+1259 ALDSDKSTDNNSD
-1273 NTGPGNGGGGH
+1273 GGGSGTTH
-1284 THNTPTGSTQDYKN
+1284 TPRVPTGSTQDYKN
-1298 RYKNQAAA
+1298 HYKNQAAA

-1327 ADNAAVIANVKDQ
+1327 ADNSAVISNVKDQ

>member
-30 PLNAAAKTLQTVA
+30 PLTAAAKTLQSVA

-76 RLLNKI
+76 RLLSKI

-97 VPMATGGGTRAPRT
+97 VPMATGGATRAPRT
-111 VATQSA
+111 VATPSTYA
-117 YTAPARRVSTGNM
+117 APARRVSTGNI

-159 IAGAGKMVNDIIKSA
+159 IAGAGKMVSDIVKSA

-186 ILRTHDSRTD
+186 ILQTHDNRTD
-196 FARRFS
+196 FARRFT

-235 VDAIMQSIRPIA
+235 VDAIMQAIRPIA
-247 DIALVGDTQFGE
+247 DIALVGDTQLGE

-270 YRKNPSQMRNVADV
+270 YRMKPYQMRNAADV

-352 KKQLKKWDEIGVE
+352 KKQLKKWEEIGVE
-365 RIGADGQVR
+365 RFGADGQVR

-382 LAKSNLYVSDF
+382 LAKSDLYVSDF

-404 AVSLANSVDK
+404 AVSLANSVEK

-424 SDGLASQLADKKKNT
+424 SDGLSKQLADKKKET

-482 VKLFHDGAKNFMEFT
+482 VKLFHDGAKNFMEFG
-497 SMMMDS
+497 SMMVDS

-513 LGGLWKLYIKFQ
+513 LGGLGKLYIKFQ

-531 LTIVRAVKSIAL
+531 LTIVRAIKSIAL
-543 AAKGLALLPVGL
+543 AAKGLALLLLGL
-555 GRMIGGFGLGPI
+555 GRMIGGFRLSPL

-573 GRMMASSGSRIVP
+573 GSSMMLAAGATGVP
-586 FAPYN
+586 MF
-591 AMTPYYTHGWSQ
+591 
-603 AANPFI
+603 
-609 WMSNHVPYKRQLVQ
+609 VPYSNKFAGR
-623 LSSNETLNKGSVFL
+623 LSSATSTSRLNNISTFL
-637 SGGMMPLTKGARISA
+637 SGGMIPLTKGGRMSA
-652 GLVARQGLPTSL
+652 ALAARQGMSTSL
-664 TKDQRTALWNKT
+664 TKDQRTTLWNKA
-676 VKDYRSNNWNTM
+676 VKDYRSSAWNTA
-688 RQTLS
+688 RQSLS

-701 KGRMTGSEY
+701 KGYMNPNEWALIRG
-710 AFLRQQHQ
+710 Q
-718 YEVQQQN
+718 YQAEVQQQN
-725 NALRQQRQLVGKKA
+725 AALRQQRQMAGKKA
-739 ARNWALKRAG
+739 ARNWGLKRAG
-749 GGVLTGLTAAGT
+749 GAAATGLAAAGT
-761 GALIGEST
+761 GYLIGEST
-769 DWSSGGILAAGL
+769 EWSSGGILAAGL

-790 GGPVGWIGGAAIAV
+790 GGPVGWIGGAVIAV
-804 GTLAASWYQSTQETK
+804 GTLAAAWFQAGQEQK
-819 RAMEALDNYIGSIN
+819 RALEALDQYNNSIQ
-833 TYQGLWTGEGASA
+833 TYQGLWVGEGASA

-855 QHNEDLNTLIS
+855 QQNVDLNVLIA

-873 ELMGMTDGPVDTSGI
+873 ELIGLSTGPVDTSGI
-888 MLSTD
+888 KLSTD
-893 LANTL
+893 LADTL
-898 FSKFDAADSIWGSGD
+898 FDKFDAADSIWGSGD

-918 IEMSQKF
+918 IEMSRKY
-925 NEGLYARYGGQDR
+925 NENLYARYGTSDKQ
-938 SGWHTGLWSYDGNI
+938 GWHTGLWSYDGDI
-952 YWTGLSGTNYKLNNP
+952 YWTGLTGTNYKLNNP
-967 DGTSDQHD
+967 DRTSDQHD
-975 VATAIATAEGLAIRG
+975 VATAIAIAEGLAIRG
-990 SEAQEILSRYSELK
+990 NEAQDILSRYSELK

-1022 NWENTYGWDASLSR
+1022 NWENTYGWDASLAR
-1036 AKADTRPDIWNYSIE
+1036 AKADTRPDLWNYSAE
-1051 TVKSWTGEDWAQTY
+1051 TFKAWTGEDWAQTY
-1065 PYVMTLHNMFADRF
+1065 PYVMMLHNMFADRF
-1079 GNSASFLTAAN
+1079 GNNASFLTAAN

-1099 SLDEATIINYIK
+1099 SLDEATVVNYIK
-1111 EMDNGL
+1111 EMDNNL

-1137 IDPTTGQFSGVSVTD
+1137 IDPATGQFSGITVTD
-1152 PLTGETRSY
+1152 PITGQTRSY
-1161 TGREAAQAVQGFAE
+1161 TGREAAQAVQAFAE

-1182 VLPPNAQ
+1182 VLPPSAQ

-1208 GAYDAETMGPP
+1208 GAYDAETMGAP
-1219 NIGTHRDGEQMTIGD
+1219 NVGTHRDGEKMTVGG

-1239 TNGMWQAASGP
+1239 TNGKWQAASGP
-1250 FKLMDDSQF
+1250 FQLMDDTQFSQYQQ
-1259 AQYKEDLQPTGNSD
+1259 ALDSDKSTDNNSD
-1273 NTGPGNGGGGH
+1273 GGGSGTTH
-1284 THNTPTGSTQDYKN
+1284 TPRVPTGSTQDYKN
-1298 RYKNQAAA
+1298 HYKNQAAA

-1327 ADNAAVIANVKDQ
+1327 ADNSAVISNVKDQ

>member
-1 MSQYTVEYNILV
+1 
-13 NTNNAPQALM
+13 M

-30 PLNAAAKTLQTVA
+30 PLTAAAKTLQSVA

-76 RLLNKI
+76 RLLSKI

-97 VPMATGGGTRAPRT
+97 VPMATGGATRAPRT
-111 VATQSA
+111 VATPSTYA
-117 YTAPARRVSTGNM
+117 APARRVSTGNM

-159 IAGAGKMVNDIIKSA
+159 IAGAGKMVSDIVKSA

-186 ILRTHDSRTD
+186 ILQTHDNRTD
-196 FARRFS
+196 FARRFT

-235 VDAIMQSIRPIA
+235 VDAIMQAIRPIA
-247 DIALVGDTQFGE
+247 DIALVGDTQLGE

-270 YRKNPSQMRNVADV
+270 YRMKPYQMRNAADV

-352 KKQLKKWDEIGVE
+352 KKQLKKWEEIGIE
-365 RIGADGQVR
+365 RFGADGQVR

-382 LAKSNLYVSDF
+382 LAKSDLYVSDF

-404 AVSLANSVDK
+404 AVSLVNSVEK

-424 SDGLASQLADKKKNT
+424 SDGLSKQLADKKKET

-459 GGVQENIKSI
+459 GSVQENIKSI

-482 VKLFHDGAKNFMEFT
+482 VKLFHDGAKNFMEFG
-497 SMMMDS
+497 SMMVDS

-531 LTIVRAVKSIAL
+531 LTIVRAIKSIAL
-543 AAKGLALLPVGL
+543 AAKGLALLPLGL
-555 GRMIGGFGLGPI
+555 GRMIGGFGLSPL

-573 GRMMASSGSRIVP
+573 GSSMMLAAGATGVP
-586 FAPYN
+586 MF
-591 AMTPYYTHGWSQ
+591 
-603 AANPFI
+603 
-609 WMSNHVPYKRQLVQ
+609 VPYSNTFSGR
-623 LSSNETLNKGSVFL
+623 LSSATSTSRLNNISAFL
-637 SGGMMPLTKGARISA
+637 SGGMIPLTKGGRMSA
-652 GLVARQGLPTSL
+652 ALAARQGMPTSL
-664 TKDQRTALWNKT
+664 TKDQRTTLWNKA
-676 VKDYRSNNWNTM
+676 VKDYRSSTWNTA
-688 RQTLS
+688 RQSLS

-701 KGRMTGSEY
+701 KGYMNPNEWALIRG
-710 AFLRQQHQ
+710 Q
-718 YEVQQQN
+718 YQAEVQQQN
-725 NALRQQRQLVGKKA
+725 AALRQQRQMAGKKA
-739 ARNWALKRAG
+739 TRNWGLKRAG
-749 GGVLTGLTAAGT
+749 GAAATGLAAAGT
-761 GALIGEST
+761 GYLIGEST

-846 EARQMRAVY
+846 EARQMRVIY
-855 QHNEDLNTLIS
+855 QHNVDLNTLIA

-873 ELMGMTDGPVDTSGI
+873 ELMGMTAGPTDTSGI
-888 MLSTD
+888 KLSTD
-893 LANTL
+893 IAETI
-898 FSKFDAADSIWGSGD
+898 FKKFDAADSVWGSGD
-913 MSNKA
+913 MSDKA
-918 IEMSQKF
+918 IEMSRAF
-925 NEGLYARYGGQDR
+925 NAELFDRYTTKSYRSNVGLYK
-938 SGWHTGLWSYDGNI
+938 YDGDI
-952 YWTGLSGTNYKLNNP
+952 YYHTIDGKDLMLNNP

-975 VATAIATAEGLAIRG
+975 VAAAMTMAMAMAVRG
-990 SEAQEILSRYSELK
+990 SEAQDILSRYSELK

-1012 NLSEIQDIAT
+1012 SLSEIQGIAS
-1022 NWENTYGWDASLSR
+1022 NWEDTYGVAAINRRIHGLAR
-1036 AKADTRPDIWNYSIE
+1036 IGQRP
-1051 TVKSWTGEDWAQTY
+1051 
-1065 PYVMTLHNMFADRF
+1065 
-1079 GNSASFLTAAN
+1079 
-1090 SYFTGLENN
+1090 
-1099 SLDEATIINYIK
+1099 
-1111 EMDNGL
+1111 
-1117 GMWLVDYTKDNIDN
+1117 
-1131 WYRNMG
+1131 
-1137 IDPTTGQFSGVSVTD
+1137 
-1152 PLTGETRSY
+1152 
-1161 TGREAAQAVQGFAE
+1161 
-1175 QMLKLIP
+1175 IP
-1182 VLPPNAQ
+1182 
-1189 QTMIDFQLRI
+1189 I
-1199 QQLLAFARA
+1199 
-1208 GAYDAETMGPP
+1208 
-1219 NIGTHRDGEQMTIGD
+1219 
-1234 VTWTR
+1234 
-1239 TNGMWQAASGP
+1239 
-1250 FKLMDDSQF
+1250 
-1259 AQYKEDLQPTGNSD
+1259 
-1273 NTGPGNGGGGH
+1273 
-1284 THNTPTGSTQDYKN
+1284 
-1298 RYKNQAAA
+1298 
-1306 PRQIIIKMDSLMNVE
+1306 
-1321 SIDMTN
+1321 
-1327 ADNAAVIANVKDQ
+1327 
-1340 LAQALVDVV
+1340 
-1349 ADFAASSQNLV
+1349 

>member
-13 NTNNAPQALM
+13 NTNNAPQALQ

-30 PLNAAAKTLQTVA
+30 PLTAAAKTFQSVA

-54 NLTTKPLNI
+54 NLTTKPINI

-76 RLLNKI
+76 KLLAKI
-82 RQIRQ
+82 RQIRR

-97 VPMATGGGTRAPRT
+97 VPMVAGGGSGTRATRT
-111 VATQSA
+111 VATPSV

-130 GYRVLGPTPI
+130 GYRILGPTPI

-186 ILRTHDSRTD
+186 ILQTHDSRTD
-196 FARRFS
+196 FSRRFA

-247 DIALVGDTQFGE
+247 DIALVGDTQLGE

-270 YRKNPSQMRNVADV
+270 YRMKPYQMRNAADV

-333 GSQAGTTMRTI
+333 GSQVGTTMRTI

-352 KKQLKKWDEIGVE
+352 KKQLKKWEEIGVE
-365 RIGADGQVR
+365 RFGADGQVR

-419 TQNFL
+419 AQNFL

-497 SMMMDS
+497 SMMLGS

-531 LTIVRAVKSIAL
+531 LTIVRAIKSIAL
-543 AAKGLALLPVGL
+543 AAKGLALIPRGLAGLIGGMGL
-555 GRMIGGFGLGPI
+555 GGY
-567 MAGASA
+567 
-573 GRMMASSGSRIVP
+573 MASGVGVSP
-586 FAPYN
+586 
-591 AMTPYYTHGWSQ
+591 AMAYTGFSSL
-603 AANPFI
+603 AANGYSYKK
-609 WMSNHVPYKRQLVQ
+609 WAKSNM
-623 LSSNETLNKGSVFL
+623 TLNNASYLL
-637 SGGMMPLTKGARISA
+637 SGGLMPFTKNSRMAA
-652 GLVARQGLPTSL
+652 ALAARQGMPTSL
-664 TKDQRTALWNKT
+664 TKDQRTALWNKA

-688 RQTLS
+688 RQYLS
-693 PQEFRQWQ
+693 PQEYRQWQ
-701 KGRMTGSEY
+701 KGNMRGSEWDEIRRRY
-710 AFLRQQHQ
+710 NSA
-718 YEVQQQN
+718 VQQQN
-725 NALRQQRQLVGKKA
+725 DAIRQQRQLVGKKA

-749 GGVLTGLTAAGT
+749 GAAVTGLAAAGT
-761 GALIGEST
+761 GYLIGEST
-769 DWSSGGILAAGL
+769 EWSSGGILAAGL

-790 GGPVGWIGGAAIAV
+790 GGPVGWIGGAVIAV
-804 GTLAASWYQSTQETK
+804 GSLAASWYQSAQETK
-819 RAMEALDNYIGSIN
+819 RAMEALDNYISSIN

-855 QHNEDLNTLIS
+855 QHNVDLNTLIS

-873 ELMGMTDGPVDTSGI
+873 ELMGMTSGPTDTSGI
-888 MLSTD
+888 KLSTD
-893 LANTL
+893 IAETIFKKL
-898 FSKFDAADSIWGSGD
+898 DAADSIWGSGD
-913 MSNKA
+913 MSDKA
-918 IEMSQKF
+918 IEMSRAF
-925 NEGLYARYGGQDR
+925 NAELYDIYSSANHRMNVGLYKYNGDIYY
-938 SGWHTGLWSYDGNI
+938 HTIDGKD
-952 YWTGLSGTNYKLNNP
+952 LMLNNP
-967 DGTSDQHD
+967 GGTSDQHE
-975 VATAIATAEGLAIRG
+975 VAAAMSMGMGMAIRG

-1012 NLSEIQDIAT
+1012 SLTEIQGIAS
-1022 NWENTYGWDASLSR
+1022 NWEDTYGVAAINRRIDQS
-1036 AKADTRPDIWNYSIE
+1036 TYPNVWNHSIE
-1051 TVKSWTGEDWAQTY
+1051 TVNSWTGEDWAKSY
-1065 PYVMTLHNMFADRF
+1065 PYVTTLHNMFVNKF
-1079 GNSASFLTAAN
+1079 GNGASYLTAAN
-1090 SYFTGLENN
+1090 TYFTGLEND
-1099 SLDEATIINYIK
+1099 SLDEATVVNYIK
-1111 EMDNGL
+1111 EMDNNL

-1131 WYRNMG
+1131 WYRHMG
-1137 IDPTTGQFSGVSVTD
+1137 IDPSTGQFHGISVTD
-1152 PLTGETRSY
+1152 PLTGQTRSY

-1182 VLPPNAQ
+1182 VLPPSAQ

-1208 GAYDAETMGPP
+1208 GAYDAETMGAP
-1219 NIGTHRDGEQMTIGD
+1219 NVGTHRDGEQMNVGGVI
-1234 VTWTR
+1234 WTR
-1239 TNGMWQAASGP
+1239 TNGKWQAASGP
-1250 FKLMDDSQF
+1250 FRLMDDTQFSQYQQ
-1259 AQYKEDLQPTGNSD
+1259 ALNLSENTADNNSGSGTD
-1273 NTGPGNGGGGH
+1273 RTPRV
-1284 THNTPTGSTQDYKN
+1284 PTGSTEDYKN

-1349 ADFAASSQNLV
+1349 ADFAVSSQNLV

>member
-30 PLNAAAKTLQTVA
+30 PLTAAAKTLQSVA

-76 RLLNKI
+76 RLLSKI

-97 VPMATGGGTRAPRT
+97 VPMATGGATRAPRT
-111 VATQSA
+111 VATPSTYA
-117 YTAPARRVSTGNM
+117 APARRVSTGNM

-159 IAGAGKMVNDIIKSA
+159 IAGAGKMVSDIVKSA

-186 ILRTHDSRTD
+186 ILQTHDNRTD
-196 FARRFS
+196 FARRFT

-235 VDAIMQSIRPIA
+235 VDAIMQAIRPIA
-247 DIALVGDTQFGE
+247 DIALVGDTQLGE

-270 YRKNPSQMRNVADV
+270 YRMKPYQMRNAADV

-352 KKQLKKWDEIGVE
+352 KKQLKKWEEIGVE
-365 RIGADGQVR
+365 RFGADGQVR

-382 LAKSNLYVSDF
+382 LAKSDLYVSDF

-404 AVSLANSVDK
+404 AVSLANSVEK

-424 SDGLASQLADKKKNT
+424 SDGLSKQLADKKKET

-482 VKLFHDGAKNFMEFT
+482 VKLFHDGAKNFMEFG
-497 SMMMDS
+497 SMMVDS

-531 LTIVRAVKSIAL
+531 LTIVRAIKSIAL
-543 AAKGLALLPVGL
+543 ATKGLASLLSGL
-555 GRMIGGFGLGPI
+555 GRMIGGFRLSPLMARAFAGSSMMLA
-567 MAGASA
+567 AGATGVPMFVPYSNTFA
-573 GRMMASSGSRIVP
+573 GR
-586 FAPYN
+586 
-591 AMTPYYTHGWSQ
+591 
-603 AANPFI
+603 
-609 WMSNHVPYKRQLVQ
+609 
-623 LSSNETLNKGSVFL
+623 LSSATSTSRLNNISTFL
-637 SGGMMPLTKGARISA
+637 SGGMIPLTKGGRMSA
-652 GLVARQGLPTSL
+652 ALAARQGMSTSL
-664 TKDQRTALWNKT
+664 TKDQRTTLWNKA
-676 VKDYRSNNWNTM
+676 VKDYRSSAWNTA
-688 RQTLS
+688 RQSLS

-701 KGRMTGSEY
+701 KGYMNPNEWALIRG
-710 AFLRQQHQ
+710 Q
-718 YEVQQQN
+718 YQAEVQQQN
-725 NALRQQRQLVGKKA
+725 AALRQQRQMAGKKA
-739 ARNWALKRAG
+739 ARNWGRKRAG
-749 GGVLTGLTAAGT
+749 GAAATGLAAAGT
-761 GALIGEST
+761 GYLIGEST
-769 DWSSGGILAAGL
+769 EWSSGGILAAGL

-790 GGPVGWIGGAAIAV
+790 GGPVGWIGGAVIAV
-804 GTLAASWYQSTQETK
+804 GTLAAVWFQAGQEQK
-819 RAMEALDNYIGSIN
+819 RALEALDQYNNSIQ
-833 TYQGLWTGEGASA
+833 TYQGLWVGEGASA

-855 QHNEDLNTLIS
+855 QQNVDLNVLIA

-873 ELMGMTDGPVDTSGI
+873 ELIGLSTGPVDTSGI
-888 MLSTD
+888 KLSTD
-893 LANTL
+893 LADTL
-898 FSKFDAADSIWGSGD
+898 FDKFDAADSIWGSGD

-918 IEMSQKF
+918 IEMSRKY
-925 NEGLYARYGGQDR
+925 NENLYARYGTSDKQ
-938 SGWHTGLWSYDGNI
+938 GWHTGLWSYDGDI
-952 YWTGLSGTNYKLNNP
+952 YWTGLTGTNYKLNNP
-967 DGTSDQHD
+967 DETSDQHD
-975 VATAIATAEGLAIRG
+975 VATAIAIAEGLAIRG
-990 SEAQEILSRYSELK
+990 NEAQDILSRYSELK

-1022 NWENTYGWDASLSR
+1022 NWENTYGWDASLAR
-1036 AKADTRPDIWNYSIE
+1036 AKADTRPDLWNYSAE
-1051 TVKSWTGEDWAQTY
+1051 TFKAWTGEDWAQTY
-1065 PYVMTLHNMFADRF
+1065 PYVMMLHNMFADRF
-1079 GNSASFLTAAN
+1079 GNNASFLTAAN

-1099 SLDEATIINYIK
+1099 SLDEATVVNYIK
-1111 EMDNGL
+1111 EMDNNL

-1137 IDPTTGQFSGVSVTD
+1137 IDPATGQFSGITVTD
-1152 PLTGETRSY
+1152 PITGQTRSY
-1161 TGREAAQAVQGFAE
+1161 TGREAAQAVQAFAE

-1182 VLPPNAQ
+1182 VLPPSAQ

-1208 GAYDAETMGPP
+1208 GAYDAETMGAP
-1219 NIGTHRDGEQMTIGD
+1219 NVGTHRDGEKMTVGG

-1239 TNGMWQAASGP
+1239 TNGKWQAASGP
-1250 FKLMDDSQF
+1250 FQLMDDTQFSQYQQ
-1259 AQYKEDLQPTGNSD
+1259 ALDSDKSTDNNSD
-1273 NTGPGNGGGGH
+1273 GGGSGTTH
-1284 THNTPTGSTQDYKN
+1284 TPRVPTGSTQDYKN
-1298 RYKNQAAA
+1298 HYKNQAAA

-1327 ADNAAVIANVKDQ
+1327 ADNSAVISNVKDQ

>member
-30 PLNAAAKTLQTVA
+30 PLTAAAKTLQSVA

-76 RLLNKI
+76 RLLSKI

-97 VPMATGGGTRAPRT
+97 VPMATGGATRAPRT
-111 VATQSA
+111 VATPSTYA
-117 YTAPARRVSTGNM
+117 APARRVSTGNM

-159 IAGAGKMVNDIIKSA
+159 IAGAGKMVSDIVKSA

-186 ILRTHDSRTD
+186 ILQTHDNRTD
-196 FARRFS
+196 FARRFT

-235 VDAIMQSIRPIA
+235 VDAIMQAIRPIA
-247 DIALVGDTQFGE
+247 DIALVGDTQLGE

-270 YRKNPSQMRNVADV
+270 YRMKPYQMRNAADV

-352 KKQLKKWDEIGVE
+352 KKQLKKWEEIGVE
-365 RIGADGQVR
+365 RFGADGQVR

-382 LAKSNLYVSDF
+382 LAKSDLYVSDF

-404 AVSLANSVDK
+404 AVSLANSVEK

-424 SDGLASQLADKKKNT
+424 SDGLSKQLADKKKET

-482 VKLFHDGAKNFMEFT
+482 VKLFHDGAKNFMEFG
-497 SMMMDS
+497 SMMVDS

-531 LTIVRAVKSIAL
+531 LTIVRAIKSIAL
-543 AAKGLALLPVGL
+543 ATKGLASLLSGL
-555 GRMIGGFGLGPI
+555 GRMIGGFRLSPLMARAFAGSSMMLA
-567 MAGASA
+567 AGATGVPMFVPYSNTFA
-573 GRMMASSGSRIVP
+573 GR
-586 FAPYN
+586 
-591 AMTPYYTHGWSQ
+591 
-603 AANPFI
+603 
-609 WMSNHVPYKRQLVQ
+609 
-623 LSSNETLNKGSVFL
+623 LSSATSTSRLNNISTFL
-637 SGGMMPLTKGARISA
+637 SGGMIPLTKGGRMSA
-652 GLVARQGLPTSL
+652 ALAARQGMSTSL
-664 TKDQRTALWNKT
+664 TKDQRTTLWNKA
-676 VKDYRSNNWNTM
+676 VKDYRSSAWNTA
-688 RQTLS
+688 RQSLS

-701 KGRMTGSEY
+701 KGYMNPNEWALIRG
-710 AFLRQQHQ
+710 Q
-718 YEVQQQN
+718 YQAEVQQQN
-725 NALRQQRQLVGKKA
+725 AALRQQRQMAGKKA
-739 ARNWALKRAG
+739 ARNWGRKRAG
-749 GGVLTGLTAAGT
+749 GAAATGLAAAGT
-761 GALIGEST
+761 GYLIGEST
-769 DWSSGGILAAGL
+769 EWSSGGILAAGL

-790 GGPVGWIGGAAIAV
+790 GGPVGWIGGAVIAV
-804 GTLAASWYQSTQETK
+804 GTLAAAWFQAGQEQK
-819 RAMEALDNYIGSIN
+819 RALEALDQYNNSIQ
-833 TYQGLWTGEGASA
+833 TYQGLWVGEGASA

-855 QHNEDLNTLIS
+855 QQNVDLNVLIA

-873 ELMGMTDGPVDTSGI
+873 ELIGLSTGPVDTSGI
-888 MLSTD
+888 KLSTD
-893 LANTL
+893 LADTL
-898 FSKFDAADSIWGSGD
+898 FDKFDAADSIWGSGD

-918 IEMSQKF
+918 IEMSRKY
-925 NEGLYARYGGQDR
+925 NENLYARYGTSDKQ
-938 SGWHTGLWSYDGNI
+938 GWHTGLWSYDGDI
-952 YWTGLSGTNYKLNNP
+952 YWTGLTGTNYKLNNP

-975 VATAIATAEGLAIRG
+975 VATAIAIAEGLAIRG
-990 SEAQEILSRYSELK
+990 NEAQDILSRYSELK

-1022 NWENTYGWDASLSR
+1022 NWENTYGWDASLAR
-1036 AKADTRPDIWNYSIE
+1036 AKADTRPDLWNYSAE
-1051 TVKSWTGEDWAQTY
+1051 TFKAWTGEDWAQTY
-1065 PYVMTLHNMFADRF
+1065 PYVMMLHNMFADRF
-1079 GNSASFLTAAN
+1079 GNNASFLTAAN

-1099 SLDEATIINYIK
+1099 SLDEATVVNYIK
-1111 EMDNGL
+1111 EMDNNL

-1137 IDPTTGQFSGVSVTD
+1137 IDPATGQFSGITVTD
-1152 PLTGETRSY
+1152 PITGQTRSY
-1161 TGREAAQAVQGFAE
+1161 TGREAAQAVQAFAE

-1182 VLPPNAQ
+1182 VLPPSAQ

-1208 GAYDAETMGPP
+1208 GAYDAETMGAP
-1219 NIGTHRDGEQMTIGD
+1219 NVGTHRDGEKMTVGG

-1239 TNGMWQAASGP
+1239 TNGKWQAASGP
-1250 FKLMDDSQF
+1250 FQLMDDTQFSQYQQ
-1259 AQYKEDLQPTGNSD
+1259 ALDSDKSTDNNSD
-1273 NTGPGNGGGGH
+1273 GGGSGTTH
-1284 THNTPTGSTQDYKN
+1284 TPRVPTGSTQDYKN
-1298 RYKNQAAA
+1298 HYKNQAAA

-1327 ADNAAVIANVKDQ
+1327 ADNSAVISNVKDQ

>member
-30 PLNAAAKTLQTVA
+30 PLTAAAKTLQSVA

-76 RLLNKI
+76 RLLSKI

-97 VPMATGGGTRAPRT
+97 VPMATGGATRAPRT
-111 VATQSA
+111 VATPSTYA
-117 YTAPARRVSTGNM
+117 APARRVSTGNM

-159 IAGAGKMVNDIIKSA
+159 IAGAGKMVSDIVKSA

-186 ILRTHDSRTD
+186 ILQTHDNRTD
-196 FARRFS
+196 FARRFT

-235 VDAIMQSIRPIA
+235 VDAIMQAIRPIA
-247 DIALVGDTQFGE
+247 DIALVGDTQLGE

-270 YRKNPSQMRNVADV
+270 YRMKPYQMRNAADV

-344 MANIVNPT
+344 IANIVNPT
-352 KKQLKKWDEIGVE
+352 KKQLKKWEEIGVE
-365 RIGADGQVR
+365 RFGADGQVR

-382 LAKSNLYVSDF
+382 LAKSDLYVSDF

-404 AVSLANSVDK
+404 AVSLANSVEK

-424 SDGLASQLADKKKNT
+424 SDGLSKQLADKKKET

-482 VKLFHDGAKNFMEFT
+482 VKLFHDGAKNFMELG
-497 SMMMDS
+497 SMMVDS

-531 LTIVRAVKSIAL
+531 LTIVRAIKSIAL
-543 AAKGLALLPVGL
+543 AIKGLASLLSGL
-555 GRMIGGFGLGPI
+555 GRMIGGFRLSPL

-573 GRMMASSGSRIVP
+573 GSSMMLAAGATGVP
-586 FAPYN
+586 MF
-591 AMTPYYTHGWSQ
+591 
-603 AANPFI
+603 
-609 WMSNHVPYKRQLVQ
+609 VPYSNTFAGR
-623 LSSNETLNKGSVFL
+623 LSSATSTSRLNNISTFL
-637 SGGMMPLTKGARISA
+637 SGGMIPLTKGGRMSA
-652 GLVARQGLPTSL
+652 ALAARQGMSTSL
-664 TKDQRTALWNKT
+664 TKDQRTTLWNKA
-676 VKDYRSNNWNTM
+676 VKDYRSSAWNTA
-688 RQTLS
+688 RQSLS

-701 KGRMTGSEY
+701 KGYMNPNEWALIRG
-710 AFLRQQHQ
+710 Q
-718 YEVQQQN
+718 YQAEVQQQN
-725 NALRQQRQLVGKKA
+725 AALRQQRQMAGKKA
-739 ARNWALKRAG
+739 ARNWGRKRAG
-749 GGVLTGLTAAGT
+749 GAAATGLAAAGT
-761 GALIGEST
+761 GYLIGKFTE
-769 DWSSGGILAAGL
+769 WSSDGILTAGL

-790 GGPVGWIGGAAIAV
+790 GGPVGWIGGAVIAV
-804 GTLAASWYQSTQETK
+804 GTLAAAWFQAGQEQK
-819 RAMEALDNYIGSIN
+819 RALEALDQYNNSIQ
-833 TYQGLWTGEGASA
+833 TYQGLWVGEGASA

-855 QHNEDLNTLIS
+855 QQNVDLNVLIA

-873 ELMGMTDGPVDTSGI
+873 ELIGLSTGPVDTSGI
-888 MLSTD
+888 KLSTD
-893 LANTL
+893 LADTL
-898 FSKFDAADSIWGSGD
+898 FDKFDAADSIWGSGD

-918 IEMSQKF
+918 IEMSRKY
-925 NEGLYARYGGQDR
+925 NENLYARYGTSDKQ
-938 SGWHTGLWSYDGNI
+938 GWHTGLWSYDGDI
-952 YWTGLSGTNYKLNNP
+952 YWTGLTGTNYKLNNP
-967 DGTSDQHD
+967 DRTSDQHD
-975 VATAIATAEGLAIRG
+975 VATAIAIAEGLAIRG
-990 SEAQEILSRYSELK
+990 NEAQDILSRYSELK

-1022 NWENTYGWDASLSR
+1022 NWENTYGWDASLAR
-1036 AKADTRPDIWNYSIE
+1036 AKADTRPDLWNYSAE
-1051 TVKSWTGEDWAQTY
+1051 TFKAWTGEDWAQTY
-1065 PYVMTLHNMFADRF
+1065 PYVMMLHNMFADRF
-1079 GNSASFLTAAN
+1079 GNNASFLTAAN

-1099 SLDEATIINYIK
+1099 SLDEATVVNYIK
-1111 EMDNGL
+1111 EMDNNL

-1137 IDPTTGQFSGVSVTD
+1137 IDPATGQFSGITVTD
-1152 PLTGETRSY
+1152 PITGQTRSY
-1161 TGREAAQAVQGFAE
+1161 TGREAAQAVQAFAE

-1182 VLPPNAQ
+1182 VLPPSAQ

-1208 GAYDAETMGPP
+1208 GAYDAETMGAP
-1219 NIGTHRDGEQMTIGD
+1219 NVGTHRDGEKMTVGG

-1239 TNGMWQAASGP
+1239 TNGKWQAASGP
-1250 FKLMDDSQF
+1250 FQLMDDTQFSQYQQ
-1259 AQYKEDLQPTGNSD
+1259 ALDSDKSTDNNSD
-1273 NTGPGNGGGGH
+1273 GGGSGTTH
-1284 THNTPTGSTQDYKN
+1284 TPRVPTGSTQDYKN
-1298 RYKNQAAA
+1298 HYKNQAAA

-1327 ADNAAVIANVKDQ
+1327 ADNSAVISNVKDQ

>member
-30 PLNAAAKTLQTVA
+30 PLTAAAKTLQSVA

-76 RLLNKI
+76 RLLSKI

-97 VPMATGGGTRAPRT
+97 VPMATGGATRAPRT
-111 VATQSA
+111 VATPSTYA
-117 YTAPARRVSTGNM
+117 APARRVSTGNM

-159 IAGAGKMVNDIIKSA
+159 IAGAGKMVSDIVKSA

-186 ILRTHDSRTD
+186 ILQTHDNRTD
-196 FARRFS
+196 FARRFT

-235 VDAIMQSIRPIA
+235 VDAIMQAIRPIA
-247 DIALVGDTQFGE
+247 DIALVGDTQLGE

-270 YRKNPSQMRNVADV
+270 YRMKPYQMRNAADV

-352 KKQLKKWDEIGVE
+352 KKQLKKWEEIGVE
-365 RIGADGQVR
+365 RFGADGQVR

-382 LAKSNLYVSDF
+382 LAKSDLYVSDF

-404 AVSLANSVDK
+404 AVSLANSVEK

-424 SDGLASQLADKKKNT
+424 SDGLSKQLADKKKET

-482 VKLFHDGAKNFMEFT
+482 VKLFHDGAKNFMEFG
-497 SMMMDS
+497 SMMVDS

-531 LTIVRAVKSIAL
+531 LTIVRAIKSIAL
-543 AAKGLALLPVGL
+543 ATKGLASLLSGL
-555 GRMIGGFGLGPI
+555 GRMIGGFRLSPLMARAFAGSSMMLA
-567 MAGASA
+567 AGATGVPMFVPYSNTFA
-573 GRMMASSGSRIVP
+573 GR
-586 FAPYN
+586 
-591 AMTPYYTHGWSQ
+591 
-603 AANPFI
+603 
-609 WMSNHVPYKRQLVQ
+609 
-623 LSSNETLNKGSVFL
+623 LSSATSTSRLNNISTFL
-637 SGGMMPLTKGARISA
+637 SGGMIPLTKGGRMSA
-652 GLVARQGLPTSL
+652 ALAARQGMSTSL
-664 TKDQRTALWNKT
+664 TKDQRTTLWNKA
-676 VKDYRSNNWNTM
+676 VKDYRSSAWNTA
-688 RQTLS
+688 RQSLS

-701 KGRMTGSEY
+701 KGYMNPNEWALIRG
-710 AFLRQQHQ
+710 Q
-718 YEVQQQN
+718 YQAEVQQQN
-725 NALRQQRQLVGKKA
+725 AALRQQRQMAGKKA
-739 ARNWALKRAG
+739 ARNWGRKRAG
-749 GGVLTGLTAAGT
+749 GAAATGLAAAGT
-761 GALIGEST
+761 GYLIGEST
-769 DWSSGGILAAGL
+769 EWSSGGIFTAGL

-790 GGPVGWIGGAAIAV
+790 GGPVGWIGGAVIAV
-804 GTLAASWYQSTQETK
+804 GTLAAVWFQAGQEQK
-819 RAMEALDNYIGSIN
+819 RALEALDQYNNSIQ
-833 TYQGLWTGEGASA
+833 TYQGLWVGEGASA

-855 QHNEDLNTLIS
+855 QQNVDLNVLIA

-873 ELMGMTDGPVDTSGI
+873 ELIGLSTGPVDTSGI
-888 MLSTD
+888 KLSTD
-893 LANTL
+893 LADTL
-898 FSKFDAADSIWGSGD
+898 FDKFDAADSIWGSGD

-918 IEMSQKF
+918 IEMSRKY
-925 NEGLYARYGGQDR
+925 NENLYARYGTSDKQ
-938 SGWHTGLWSYDGNI
+938 GWHTGLWSYDGDI
-952 YWTGLSGTNYKLNNP
+952 YWTGLTGTNYKLNNP
-967 DGTSDQHD
+967 DETSDQHD
-975 VATAIATAEGLAIRG
+975 VATAIAIAEGLAIRG
-990 SEAQEILSRYSELK
+990 NEAQDILSRYSELK

-1022 NWENTYGWDASLSR
+1022 NWENTYGWDASLAR
-1036 AKADTRPDIWNYSIE
+1036 AKADTRPDLWNYSAE
-1051 TVKSWTGEDWAQTY
+1051 TFKAWTGEDWAQTY
-1065 PYVMTLHNMFADRF
+1065 PYVMMLHNMFADRF
-1079 GNSASFLTAAN
+1079 GNNASFLTAAN

-1099 SLDEATIINYIK
+1099 SLDEATVVNYIK
-1111 EMDNGL
+1111 EMDNNL

-1137 IDPTTGQFSGVSVTD
+1137 IDPATGQFSGITVTD
-1152 PLTGETRSY
+1152 PITGQTRSY
-1161 TGREAAQAVQGFAE
+1161 TGREAAQAVQAFAE

-1182 VLPPNAQ
+1182 VLPPSAQ

-1208 GAYDAETMGPP
+1208 GAYDAETMGAP
-1219 NIGTHRDGEQMTIGD
+1219 NVGTHRDGEKMTVGG

-1239 TNGMWQAASGP
+1239 TNGKWQAASGP
-1250 FKLMDDSQF
+1250 FQLMDDTQFSQYQQ
-1259 AQYKEDLQPTGNSD
+1259 ALDSDKSTDNNSD
-1273 NTGPGNGGGGH
+1273 GGGSGTTH
-1284 THNTPTGSTQDYKN
+1284 TPRVPTGSTQDYKN
-1298 RYKNQAAA
+1298 HYKNQAAA

-1327 ADNAAVIANVKDQ
+1327 ADNSAVISNVKDQ

>member
-30 PLNAAAKTLQTVA
+30 PLTAAAKTLQSVA

-76 RLLNKI
+76 RLLSKI

-97 VPMATGGGTRAPRT
+97 VPMATGGTTRAPRT
-111 VATQSA
+111 VATPSTYA
-117 YTAPARRVSTGNM
+117 APARRISTGNM

-159 IAGAGKMVNDIIKSA
+159 IAGAGKMVSDIVKSA

-186 ILRTHDSRTD
+186 ILQTHDNRTD
-196 FARRFS
+196 FARRFT

-235 VDAIMQSIRPIA
+235 VDAIMQAIRPIA
-247 DIALVGDTQFGE
+247 DIALVGDTQLGE

-270 YRKNPSQMRNVADV
+270 YRMKPYQMRNAADV

-352 KKQLKKWDEIGVE
+352 KKQLKKWEEIGVE
-365 RIGADGQVR
+365 RFGADGQVR

-404 AVSLANSVDK
+404 AVSLANSVEK

-419 TQNFL
+419 TQNFV
-424 SDGLASQLADKKKNT
+424 SDGLSKQLADKKKET

-482 VKLFHDGAKNFMEFT
+482 VKLFHDGAKNFMEFG
-497 SMMMDS
+497 SMMVDS

-531 LTIVRAVKSIAL
+531 LTIVRAIKSIAL
-543 AAKGLALLPVGL
+543 AAKGLALIPRGL
-555 GRMIGGFGLGPI
+555 AGLIGGFGLRGF
-567 MAGASA
+567 
-573 GRMMASSGSRIVP
+573 MASGTAVAATQSPLAYSGFS
-586 FAPYN
+586 
-591 AMTPYYTHGWSQ
+591 SL
-603 AANPFI
+603 AANGYSYRQ
-609 WMSNHVPYKRQLVQ
+609 WAKSNLT
-623 LSSNETLNKGSVFL
+623 LSNASYLL
-637 SGGMMPLTKGARISA
+637 SGGMIPLTKGGRISA
-652 GLVARQGLPTSL
+652 ALAARQGMPTSL
-664 TKDQRTALWNKT
+664 TKDQRTTFWNKA
-676 VKDYRSNNWNTM
+676 VKDYRSSAWNTA
-688 RQTLS
+688 RQSLS

-701 KGRMTGSEY
+701 KGHMNPNEWALIRG
-710 AFLRQQHQ
+710 Q
-718 YEVQQQN
+718 YQAEVQQQN
-725 NALRQQRQLVGKKA
+725 AALRQQRQMDGKKA
-739 ARNWALKRAG
+739 ARNWGLKRAG
-749 GGVLTGLTAAGT
+749 GAAATGLAAAGT
-761 GALIGEST
+761 GYLIGEST

-790 GGPVGWIGGAAIAV
+790 GGPVGWIGGAVIAV

-833 TYQGLWTGEGASA
+833 TYQGLWTGKGASA
-846 EARQMRAVY
+846 EARQMRVIY
-855 QHNEDLNTLIS
+855 QHNVDLNTLIA

-873 ELMGMTDGPVDTSGI
+873 ELMGMTSGPTDTSGI
-888 MLSTD
+888 KLSTD
-893 LANTL
+893 IAETI
-898 FSKFDAADSIWGSGD
+898 FKKFDAADSVWGSSD
-913 MSNKA
+913 MSDQA
-918 IEMSQKF
+918 IEMSRAF
-925 NEGLYARYGGQDR
+925 NAELYDRYSSANHRMNVGLYK
-938 SGWHTGLWSYDGNI
+938 YDGDI
-952 YWTGLSGTNYKLNNP
+952 YYHTIDGKDLMLNNP

-975 VATAIATAEGLAIRG
+975 VAAAMSMGMAMAVRG

-1012 NLSEIQDIAT
+1012 NLAEIQGIAS
-1022 NWENTYGWDASLSR
+1022 NWEDTYGLAAMNRRIDQS
-1036 AKADTRPDIWNYSIE
+1036 TYPNVWNHSIE
-1051 TVKSWTGEDWAQTY
+1051 TVNAWTGEEWAKSY
-1065 PYVMTLHNMFADRF
+1065 PYVTTLHNMFVDKF
-1079 GNSASFLTAAN
+1079 GNGASYLTAAN

-1099 SLDEATIINYIK
+1099 SLDEATVVNYIK
-1111 EMDNGL
+1111 EMDNNL

-1131 WYRNMG
+1131 WYRHMG
-1137 IDPTTGQFSGVSVTD
+1137 IDPATGQFSGITVTD
-1152 PLTGETRSY
+1152 PITGQTRSY
-1161 TGREAAQAVQGFAE
+1161 TGREAAQAVQAFAE

-1182 VLPPNAQ
+1182 VLPPSAQ

-1208 GAYDAETMGPP
+1208 GAYDAETMGAP
-1219 NIGTHRDGEQMTIGD
+1219 NVGTHRDGETMTVGD
-1234 VTWTR
+1234 MTWTR
-1239 TNGMWQAASGP
+1239 TNGKWQAAFGSFQP
-1250 FKLMDDSQF
+1250 MDDTQFSQYQQ
-1259 AQYKEDLQPTGNSD
+1259 ALNPDNNSD
-1273 NTGPGNGGGGH
+1273 GSGDGTTKP
-1284 THNTPTGSTQDYKN
+1284 HNIPTGSTQDYKN
-1298 RYKNQAAA
+1298 HYKNQAAA

-1327 ADNAAVIANVKDQ
+1327 ADNSAVIANVKDQ

>member
-30 PLNAAAKTLQTVA
+30 PLTAAAKTLQSVA

-76 RLLNKI
+76 RLLSKI

-97 VPMATGGGTRAPRT
+97 VPMATGGATRAPRT
-111 VATQSA
+111 VATPSTYA
-117 YTAPARRVSTGNM
+117 APARRVSTGNM

-159 IAGAGKMVNDIIKSA
+159 IAGAGKMVSDIVKSA

-186 ILRTHDSRTD
+186 ILQTHDNRTD
-196 FARRFS
+196 FARRFT

-235 VDAIMQSIRPIA
+235 VDAIMQAIRPIA
-247 DIALVGDTQFGE
+247 DIALVGDTQLGE

-270 YRKNPSQMRNVADV
+270 YRMKPYQMRNAADV

-289 TKSNTTLMEMAEAYK
+289 TKANTTLMEMAEAYK

-352 KKQLKKWDEIGVE
+352 KKQLKKWEEIGVE
-365 RIGADGQVR
+365 RFGADGQVR

-382 LAKSNLYVSDF
+382 LAKSDLYVSDF

-404 AVSLANSVDK
+404 AVSLANSVEK

-424 SDGLASQLADKKKNT
+424 SDGLSKQLADKKKET
-439 IQGLWAQLTSAI
+439 IQGLLAQLTSAI

-482 VKLFHDGAKNFMEFT
+482 VKLFHDGAKNFMEFG
-497 SMMMDS
+497 SMMVDS

-531 LTIVRAVKSIAL
+531 LTIVRAIKSIAL
-543 AAKGLALLPVGL
+543 AAKGLVSLLSGL
-555 GRMIGGFGLGPI
+555 GRMIGGFRLSPL

-573 GRMMASSGSRIVP
+573 GSSMMLAAGATGVP
-586 FAPYN
+586 MF
-591 AMTPYYTHGWSQ
+591 
-603 AANPFI
+603 
-609 WMSNHVPYKRQLVQ
+609 VPYSNTFAGR
-623 LSSNETLNKGSVFL
+623 LSSATSTSRLNNISTFL
-637 SGGMMPLTKGARISA
+637 SGGMIPLTKGGRMSA
-652 GLVARQGLPTSL
+652 ALAARQGMSTSL
-664 TKDQRTALWNKT
+664 TKDQRTTLWNKA
-676 VKDYRSNNWNTM
+676 VKDYRSSAWNTA
-688 RQTLS
+688 RQSLS

-701 KGRMTGSEY
+701 KGYMNPNEWALIRG
-710 AFLRQQHQ
+710 Q
-718 YEVQQQN
+718 YQAEVQQQN
-725 NALRQQRQLVGKKA
+725 AALRQQRQMAGKKA
-739 ARNWALKRAG
+739 ARNWGRKRAG
-749 GGVLTGLTAAGT
+749 GAAATGLAAAGT
-761 GALIGEST
+761 GYLIGEST
-769 DWSSGGILAAGL
+769 EWSSGGILTAGL

-790 GGPVGWIGGAAIAV
+790 GGPVGWIGGAVIAV
-804 GTLAASWYQSTQETK
+804 GTLAAAWFQAGQEQK
-819 RAMEALDNYIGSIN
+819 RALEALDQYNNSIQ
-833 TYQGLWTGEGASA
+833 TYQGLWVGEGASA

-855 QHNEDLNTLIS
+855 QQNVDLNVLIA

-873 ELMGMTDGPVDTSGI
+873 ELIGLSTGPVDTSGI
-888 MLSTD
+888 KLSTD
-893 LANTL
+893 LADTL
-898 FSKFDAADSIWGSGD
+898 FDKFDAADSIWGSGD

-918 IEMSQKF
+918 IEMSRKY
-925 NEGLYARYGGQDR
+925 NENLYARYGTSDKQ
-938 SGWHTGLWSYDGNI
+938 GWHTGLWSYDGDI
-952 YWTGLSGTNYKLNNP
+952 YWTGLTGTNYKLNNP
-967 DGTSDQHD
+967 DRTSDQHD
-975 VATAIATAEGLAIRG
+975 VATAIAIAEGLAIRG
-990 SEAQEILSRYSELK
+990 NEAQDILSRYSELK

-1022 NWENTYGWDASLSR
+1022 NWENTYGWDASLAR
-1036 AKADTRPDIWNYSIE
+1036 AKADTRPDLWNYSAE
-1051 TVKSWTGEDWAQTY
+1051 TFKAWTGEDWAQTY
-1065 PYVMTLHNMFADRF
+1065 PYVMMLHNMFADRF
-1079 GNSASFLTAAN
+1079 GNNASFLTAAN

-1099 SLDEATIINYIK
+1099 SLDEATVVNYIK
-1111 EMDNGL
+1111 EMDNNL

-1137 IDPTTGQFSGVSVTD
+1137 IDPATGQFSGITVTD
-1152 PLTGETRSY
+1152 PITGQTRSY
-1161 TGREAAQAVQGFAE
+1161 TGREAAQAVQAFAE

-1182 VLPPNAQ
+1182 VLPPSAQ

-1208 GAYDAETMGPP
+1208 GAYDAETMGAP
-1219 NIGTHRDGEQMTIGD
+1219 NVGTHRDGEKMTVGG

-1239 TNGMWQAASGP
+1239 TNGKWQAASGP
-1250 FKLMDDSQF
+1250 FQLMDDTQFSQYQQ
-1259 AQYKEDLQPTGNSD
+1259 ALDSDKSTDNNSD
-1273 NTGPGNGGGGH
+1273 GGGSGTTH
-1284 THNTPTGSTQDYKN
+1284 TPRVPTGSTQDYKN
-1298 RYKNQAAA
+1298 HYKNQAAA

-1327 ADNAAVIANVKDQ
+1327 ADNSAVISNVKDQ

>member
-30 PLNAAAKTLQTVA
+30 PLTAAAKTLQSVA

-76 RLLNKI
+76 RLLSKI

-97 VPMATGGGTRAPRT
+97 VPMATGGATRAPRT
-111 VATQSA
+111 VATPSTYA
-117 YTAPARRVSTGNM
+117 APARRVSTGNI

-159 IAGAGKMVNDIIKSA
+159 IAGAGKMVSDIVKSA

-186 ILRTHDSRTD
+186 ILQTHDNRTD
-196 FARRFS
+196 FARRFT

-235 VDAIMQSIRPIA
+235 VDAIMQAIRPIA
-247 DIALVGDTQFGE
+247 DIALVGDTQLGE

-270 YRKNPSQMRNVADV
+270 YRMKPYQMRNAADV

-352 KKQLKKWDEIGVE
+352 KKQLKKWEEIGVE
-365 RIGADGQVR
+365 RFGADGQVR

-382 LAKSNLYVSDF
+382 LAKSDLYVSDF

-404 AVSLANSVDK
+404 AVSLANSVEK

-424 SDGLASQLADKKKNT
+424 SDGLSKQLADKKKET

-482 VKLFHDGAKNFMEFT
+482 VKLFHDGAKNFMEFG
-497 SMMMDS
+497 SMMVDS

-531 LTIVRAVKSIAL
+531 LTIVRAIKSIAL
-543 AAKGLALLPVGL
+543 AIKGLASLLSGL
-555 GRMIGGFGLGPI
+555 GRMIRGFRLSPLMARAFAGSSMMLA
-567 MAGASA
+567 AGATGVPMFVPYSNTFA
-573 GRMMASSGSRIVP
+573 GR
-586 FAPYN
+586 
-591 AMTPYYTHGWSQ
+591 
-603 AANPFI
+603 
-609 WMSNHVPYKRQLVQ
+609 
-623 LSSNETLNKGSVFL
+623 LSSAISTSRLNNISTFL
-637 SGGMMPLTKGARISA
+637 SGGMIPLTKGGRMSA
-652 GLVARQGLPTSL
+652 ALAARQGMSTSL
-664 TKDQRTALWNKT
+664 TKDQRTTLWNKA
-676 VKDYRSNNWNTM
+676 VKDYRSSAWNTA
-688 RQTLS
+688 RQSLS

-701 KGRMTGSEY
+701 KGYMNPNEWALIRG
-710 AFLRQQHQ
+710 Q
-718 YEVQQQN
+718 YQAEVQQQN
-725 NALRQQRQLVGKKA
+725 AALRQQRKMAGKKA
-739 ARNWALKRAG
+739 ARNWGRKRAG
-749 GGVLTGLTAAGT
+749 GAAATGLAAAGT
-761 GALIGEST
+761 GYLIGEST
-769 DWSSGGILAAGL
+769 EWSSGGILAAGL

-790 GGPVGWIGGAAIAV
+790 GGPVGWIGGAVIAV
-804 GTLAASWYQSTQETK
+804 GTLAAAWFQAGQEQK
-819 RAMEALDNYIGSIN
+819 RALEALDQYNNSIQ
-833 TYQGLWTGEGASA
+833 TYQGLWVGEGASA

-855 QHNEDLNTLIS
+855 QQNVDLNVLIA

-873 ELMGMTDGPVDTSGI
+873 ELIGLSTGPVDTSGI
-888 MLSTD
+888 KLSTD
-893 LANTL
+893 LADTL
-898 FSKFDAADSIWGSGD
+898 FDKFDAADSIWGSGD

-918 IEMSQKF
+918 IEMSRKY
-925 NEGLYARYGGQDR
+925 NENLYARYGTSDKQ
-938 SGWHTGLWSYDGNI
+938 GWHTGLWSYDGDI
-952 YWTGLSGTNYKLNNP
+952 YWTGLTGTNYKLNNP
-967 DGTSDQHD
+967 DKTSDQHD
-975 VATAIATAEGLAIRG
+975 VATAIAIAEGLAIRG
-990 SEAQEILSRYSELK
+990 NEAQDILSRYSELK

-1022 NWENTYGWDASLSR
+1022 NWENTYGWDASLAR
-1036 AKADTRPDIWNYSIE
+1036 AKADTRPDLWNYSAE
-1051 TVKSWTGEDWAQTY
+1051 TFKAWTGEDWAQTY
-1065 PYVMTLHNMFADRF
+1065 PYVMMLHNMFADRF
-1079 GNSASFLTAAN
+1079 GNNASFLTAAN

-1099 SLDEATIINYIK
+1099 SLDEATVVNYIK
-1111 EMDNGL
+1111 EMDNNL

-1137 IDPTTGQFSGVSVTD
+1137 IDPATGQFSGITVTD
-1152 PLTGETRSY
+1152 PITGQTRSY
-1161 TGREAAQAVQGFAE
+1161 TGREAAQAVQAFAE

-1182 VLPPNAQ
+1182 VLPPSAQ

-1208 GAYDAETMGPP
+1208 GAYDAETMGAP
-1219 NIGTHRDGEQMTIGD
+1219 NVGTHRDGEKMTVGG

-1239 TNGMWQAASGP
+1239 TNGKWQAASGP
-1250 FKLMDDSQF
+1250 FQLMDDTQFSQYQQ
-1259 AQYKEDLQPTGNSD
+1259 ALDSDKSTDNNSD
-1273 NTGPGNGGGGH
+1273 GGGSGTTH
-1284 THNTPTGSTQDYKN
+1284 TPRVPTGSTQDYKN
-1298 RYKNQAAA
+1298 HYKNQAAA

-1327 ADNAAVIANVKDQ
+1327 ADNSAVISNVKDQ

>member
-30 PLNAAAKTLQTVA
+30 PLTAAAKTLQSVA

-76 RLLNKI
+76 RLLSKI

-97 VPMATGGGTRAPRT
+97 VPMATGGATRAPRT
-111 VATQSA
+111 VATPSTYA
-117 YTAPARRVSTGNM
+117 APARRVSTGNI

-159 IAGAGKMVNDIIKSA
+159 IAGAGKMVSDIVKSA

-186 ILRTHDSRTD
+186 ILQTHDNRTD
-196 FARRFS
+196 FARRFT

-235 VDAIMQSIRPIA
+235 VDAIMQAIRPIA
-247 DIALVGDTQFGE
+247 DIALVGDTQLGE

-270 YRKNPSQMRNVADV
+270 YRMKPYQMRNAADV

-352 KKQLKKWDEIGVE
+352 KKQLKKWEEIGVE
-365 RIGADGQVR
+365 RFGADGQVR

-382 LAKSNLYVSDF
+382 LAKSDLYVSDF

-404 AVSLANSVDK
+404 AVSLANSVEK

-424 SDGLASQLADKKKNT
+424 SDGLSKQLADKKKET

-482 VKLFHDGAKNFMEFT
+482 VKLFHDGAKNFMELG
-497 SMMMDS
+497 SMMVDS

-531 LTIVRAVKSIAL
+531 LTIVRAIKSIAL
-543 AAKGLALLPVGL
+543 AAKGLASLLPGL
-555 GRMIGGFGLGPI
+555 GRMIGGFRLSPL

-573 GRMMASSGSRIVP
+573 GSSMMLAAGATGVP
-586 FAPYN
+586 MF
-591 AMTPYYTHGWSQ
+591 
-603 AANPFI
+603 
-609 WMSNHVPYKRQLVQ
+609 VPYSNTFAGR
-623 LSSNETLNKGSVFL
+623 LSSATSTSRLNNISTFL
-637 SGGMMPLTKGARISA
+637 SGGMIPLTKGGRMSA
-652 GLVARQGLPTSL
+652 ALAARQGMSTSL
-664 TKDQRTALWNKT
+664 TKDQRTTLWNKA
-676 VKDYRSNNWNTM
+676 VKDYRSSAWNTA
-688 RQTLS
+688 RQSLS

-701 KGRMTGSEY
+701 KGYMNPNEWALIRG
-710 AFLRQQHQ
+710 Q
-718 YEVQQQN
+718 YQAEVQQQN
-725 NALRQQRQLVGKKA
+725 AALRQQRKMAGKKA
-739 ARNWALKRAG
+739 ARNWRLKRAG
-749 GGVLTGLTAAGT
+749 GAAATGLAAAGT
-761 GALIGEST
+761 GYLIGEST
-769 DWSSGGILAAGL
+769 EWSSGGTLIAGL

-790 GGPVGWIGGAAIAV
+790 GGPVGWIGGAVIAV
-804 GTLAASWYQSTQETK
+804 GTLAAAWFQAGQEQK
-819 RAMEALDNYIGSIN
+819 RALEALDQYNNSIQ
-833 TYQGLWTGEGASA
+833 TYQGLWVGEGASA

-855 QHNEDLNTLIS
+855 QQNVDLNVLIA

-873 ELMGMTDGPVDTSGI
+873 ELIGLSTGPVDTSGI
-888 MLSTD
+888 KLSTD
-893 LANTL
+893 LADTL
-898 FSKFDAADSIWGSGD
+898 FDKFDAADSIWGSGD

-918 IEMSQKF
+918 IEMSRKY
-925 NEGLYARYGGQDR
+925 NENLYARYGTSDKQ
-938 SGWHTGLWSYDGNI
+938 GWHTGLWSYDGDI
-952 YWTGLSGTNYKLNNP
+952 YWTGLTGTNYKLNNP
-967 DGTSDQHD
+967 GGTSDQHD
-975 VATAIATAEGLAIRG
+975 VATAIAIAEGLAIRG
-990 SEAQEILSRYSELK
+990 NEAQDILSRYSELK

-1022 NWENTYGWDASLSR
+1022 NWENTYGWDASLAR
-1036 AKADTRPDIWNYSIE
+1036 AKADTRPDLWNYSAE
-1051 TVKSWTGEDWAQTY
+1051 TFKAWTGEDWAQTY
-1065 PYVMTLHNMFADRF
+1065 PYVMMLHNMFADRF
-1079 GNSASFLTAAN
+1079 GNNASFLTAAN

-1099 SLDEATIINYIK
+1099 SLDEATVVNYIK
-1111 EMDNGL
+1111 EMDNNL

-1137 IDPTTGQFSGVSVTD
+1137 IDPATGQFSGITVTD
-1152 PLTGETRSY
+1152 PITGQTRSY
-1161 TGREAAQAVQGFAE
+1161 TGREAAQAVQAFAE

-1182 VLPPNAQ
+1182 VLPPSAQ

-1208 GAYDAETMGPP
+1208 GAYDAETMGAP
-1219 NIGTHRDGEQMTIGD
+1219 NVGTHRDGEKMTVGG

-1239 TNGMWQAASGP
+1239 TNGKWQAASGL
-1250 FKLMDDSQF
+1250 FQLMGDTQFSQYQQALDSD
-1259 AQYKEDLQPTGNSD
+1259 KSTDNNSYR
-1273 NTGPGNGGGGH
+1273 GGSGTTH
-1284 THNTPTGSTQDYKN
+1284 TPRVPTGSTQDYKN
-1298 RYKNQAAA
+1298 HYKNQAAA

-1327 ADNAAVIANVKDQ
+1327 ADNSAVISNVKDQ

>member
-30 PLNAAAKTLQTVA
+30 PLTAAAKTLQSVA

-76 RLLNKI
+76 RLLSKI

-97 VPMATGGGTRAPRT
+97 VPMATGGATRAPRT
-111 VATQSA
+111 VATPSTYA
-117 YTAPARRVSTGNM
+117 APARRVSTGNI

-159 IAGAGKMVNDIIKSA
+159 IAGAGKMVSDIVKSA

-186 ILRTHDSRTD
+186 ILQTHDNRTD
-196 FARRFS
+196 FARRFT

-235 VDAIMQSIRPIA
+235 VDAIMQAIRPIA
-247 DIALVGDTQFGE
+247 DIALVGDTQLGE

-270 YRKNPSQMRNVADV
+270 YRMKPYQMRNAADV

-352 KKQLKKWDEIGVE
+352 KKQLKKWEEIGVE
-365 RIGADGQVR
+365 RFGADGQVR

-382 LAKSNLYVSDF
+382 LTKSDLYVSDF

-404 AVSLANSVDK
+404 AVSLANSVEK

-424 SDGLASQLADKKKNT
+424 SDGLSKQLADKKKET

-482 VKLFHDGAKNFMEFT
+482 VKLFHDGAKNFMEFG
-497 SMMMDS
+497 SMMVDS

-531 LTIVRAVKSIAL
+531 LTIVRAIKSIAL
-543 AAKGLALLPVGL
+543 ATKGLASLLSGL
-555 GRMIGGFGLGPI
+555 GRMIGGFRLSPLMARAFAGSSMMLA
-567 MAGASA
+567 AGATGVPMFVPYSNTFA
-573 GRMMASSGSRIVP
+573 GR
-586 FAPYN
+586 
-591 AMTPYYTHGWSQ
+591 
-603 AANPFI
+603 
-609 WMSNHVPYKRQLVQ
+609 
-623 LSSNETLNKGSVFL
+623 LSSATSTSRLNNISTFL
-637 SGGMMPLTKGARISA
+637 SGGMIPLTKGGRMSA
-652 GLVARQGLPTSL
+652 ALAARQGMSTSL
-664 TKDQRTALWNKT
+664 TKDQRTTLWNKA
-676 VKDYRSNNWNTM
+676 VKDYRSSAWNTA
-688 RQTLS
+688 RQSLS

-701 KGRMTGSEY
+701 KGYMNPNEWALIRG
-710 AFLRQQHQ
+710 Q
-718 YEVQQQN
+718 YQAEVQQQN
-725 NALRQQRQLVGKKA
+725 AALRQQRKMAGKKA
-739 ARNWALKRAG
+739 ARNWGRKRAG
-749 GGVLTGLTAAGT
+749 GAAATGLAAAGT
-761 GALIGEST
+761 GYLIGEST
-769 DWSSGGILAAGL
+769 EWSSGGILAAGL

-790 GGPVGWIGGAAIAV
+790 GGPVGWIGGAVIAV
-804 GTLAASWYQSTQETK
+804 GTLAAAWFQAGQEQK
-819 RAMEALDNYIGSIN
+819 RALEVLDQYNNSIQ
-833 TYQGLWTGEGASA
+833 TYQGLWVGEGASA

-855 QHNEDLNTLIS
+855 QQNVDLNVLIA

-873 ELMGMTDGPVDTSGI
+873 ELIGLSTGPVDTSGI
-888 MLSTD
+888 KLSTD
-893 LANTL
+893 LADTL
-898 FSKFDAADSIWGSGD
+898 FDKFDAADSIWGSGD

-918 IEMSQKF
+918 IEMSRKY
-925 NEGLYARYGGQDR
+925 NENLYARYGTSDKQ
-938 SGWHTGLWSYDGNI
+938 GWHTGLWSYDGDI
-952 YWTGLSGTNYKLNNP
+952 YWTGLTGTNYKLNNP
-967 DGTSDQHD
+967 DETSDQHD
-975 VATAIATAEGLAIRG
+975 VATAIAIAEGLAIRG
-990 SEAQEILSRYSELK
+990 NEAQDILSRYSELK

-1022 NWENTYGWDASLSR
+1022 NWENTYGWDASLAR
-1036 AKADTRPDIWNYSIE
+1036 AKADTRPDLWNYSAE
-1051 TVKSWTGEDWAQTY
+1051 TFKAWTGEDWAQTY
-1065 PYVMTLHNMFADRF
+1065 PYVMMLHNMFADRF
-1079 GNSASFLTAAN
+1079 GNNASFLTAAN

-1099 SLDEATIINYIK
+1099 SLDEATVVNYIK
-1111 EMDNGL
+1111 EMDNNL

-1137 IDPTTGQFSGVSVTD
+1137 IDPATGQFSGITVTD
-1152 PLTGETRSY
+1152 PITGQTRSY
-1161 TGREAAQAVQGFAE
+1161 TGREAAQAVQAFAE

-1182 VLPPNAQ
+1182 VLPPSAQ

-1208 GAYDAETMGPP
+1208 GAYDAETMGAP
-1219 NIGTHRDGEQMTIGD
+1219 NVGTHRDGEKMTVGG

-1239 TNGMWQAASGP
+1239 TNGKWQAASGP
-1250 FKLMDDSQF
+1250 FQLMDDTQFSQYQQ
-1259 AQYKEDLQPTGNSD
+1259 ALDSDKSTDNNSD
-1273 NTGPGNGGGGH
+1273 GGGSGTTH
-1284 THNTPTGSTQDYKN
+1284 TPRVPTGSTQDYKN
-1298 RYKNQAAA
+1298 HYKNQAAA

-1327 ADNAAVIANVKDQ
+1327 ADNSAVISNVKDQ

>member
-30 PLNAAAKTLQTVA
+30 PLTAAAKTLQSVA

-76 RLLNKI
+76 RLLSKI

-97 VPMATGGGTRAPRT
+97 VPMATGGATRAPRT
-111 VATQSA
+111 VATPSTYA
-117 YTAPARRVSTGNM
+117 APARRVSTGNM

-159 IAGAGKMVNDIIKSA
+159 IAGAGKMVSDIVKSA

-186 ILRTHDSRTD
+186 ILQTHDNRTD
-196 FARRFS
+196 FARRFT

-235 VDAIMQSIRPIA
+235 VDAIMQAIRPIA
-247 DIALVGDTQFGE
+247 DIALVGDTQLGE

-270 YRKNPSQMRNVADV
+270 YRMKPYQMRNAADV

-352 KKQLKKWDEIGVE
+352 KKQLKKWEEIGVE
-365 RIGADGQVR
+365 RFGADGQVR

-382 LAKSNLYVSDF
+382 LAKSDLYVSDF

-404 AVSLANSVDK
+404 AVSLANSVEK

-424 SDGLASQLADKKKNT
+424 SDGLSKQLADKKKET

-482 VKLFHDGAKNFMEFT
+482 VKLFHDGAKNFMEFG
-497 SMMMDS
+497 SMMVDS

-531 LTIVRAVKSIAL
+531 LTIVRAIKSIVL
-543 AAKGLALLPVGL
+543 ATKGLASLLSGL
-555 GRMIGGFGLGPI
+555 GRMIGGFRLSPL

-573 GRMMASSGSRIVP
+573 GSSIMLAAGATGVP
-586 FAPYN
+586 MF
-591 AMTPYYTHGWSQ
+591 
-603 AANPFI
+603 
-609 WMSNHVPYKRQLVQ
+609 VPYSNTFAGR
-623 LSSNETLNKGSVFL
+623 LSSATSTSRLNNISTFL
-637 SGGMMPLTKGARISA
+637 SGGMIPLTKGGRMSA
-652 GLVARQGLPTSL
+652 ALAARQGMSTSL
-664 TKDQRTALWNKT
+664 TKDQRTTLWNKA
-676 VKDYRSNNWNTM
+676 VKDYRSSAWNTA
-688 RQTLS
+688 RQSLS

-701 KGRMTGSEY
+701 KGYMNPNEWALIRG
-710 AFLRQQHQ
+710 Q
-718 YEVQQQN
+718 YQAEVQQQN
-725 NALRQQRQLVGKKA
+725 AALRKQRKMAGKKA
-739 ARNWALKRAG
+739 ARNWGRKRAG
-749 GGVLTGLTAAGT
+749 SAAATGLAAAGT
-761 GALIGEST
+761 GYLVGEST
-769 DWSSGGILAAGL
+769 EWSSGGILAAGWA
-781 TTAAGVAAM
+781 TAAGVAAM
-790 GGPVGWIGGAAIAV
+790 GGPVGWIGGAVIAV
-804 GTLAASWYQSTQETK
+804 GTLAAAWFQAGQEQK
-819 RAMEALDNYIGSIN
+819 RALEALDQYNNSIQ
-833 TYQGLWTGEGASA
+833 TYQGLWVGEGASA

-855 QHNEDLNTLIS
+855 QQNVDLNVLIA

-873 ELMGMTDGPVDTSGI
+873 ELIGLSTGPVDTSGI
-888 MLSTD
+888 KLSTD
-893 LANTL
+893 LADTL
-898 FSKFDAADSIWGSGD
+898 FDKFDAADSIWGSGD

-918 IEMSQKF
+918 IEMSRKY
-925 NEGLYARYGGQDR
+925 NENLYARYGTSDKQ
-938 SGWHTGLWSYDGNI
+938 GWHTGLWSYDGDI
-952 YWTGLSGTNYKLNNP
+952 YWTGLTGTNYKLNNP
-967 DGTSDQHD
+967 DETSDQHD
-975 VATAIATAEGLAIRG
+975 VATAIAIAEGLAIRG
-990 SEAQEILSRYSELK
+990 NEAQDILSRYSELK

-1022 NWENTYGWDASLSR
+1022 NWENTYGWDASLAR
-1036 AKADTRPDIWNYSIE
+1036 AKADTRPDLWNYSAE
-1051 TVKSWTGEDWAQTY
+1051 TFKAWTGEDWAQTY
-1065 PYVMTLHNMFADRF
+1065 PYVMMLHNMFADRF
-1079 GNSASFLTAAN
+1079 GNNASFLTAAN

-1099 SLDEATIINYIK
+1099 SLDEATVVNYIK
-1111 EMDNGL
+1111 EMDNNL

-1137 IDPTTGQFSGVSVTD
+1137 IDPATGQFSGITVTD
-1152 PLTGETRSY
+1152 PITGQTRSY
-1161 TGREAAQAVQGFAE
+1161 TGREAAQAVQAFAE

-1182 VLPPNAQ
+1182 VLPPSAQ

-1208 GAYDAETMGPP
+1208 GAYDAETMGAP
-1219 NIGTHRDGEQMTIGD
+1219 NVGTHRDGEKMTVGG

-1239 TNGMWQAASGP
+1239 TNGKWQAASGP
-1250 FKLMDDSQF
+1250 FQLMDDTQFSQYQQ
-1259 AQYKEDLQPTGNSD
+1259 ALDSDKSTDNNSD
-1273 NTGPGNGGGGH
+1273 GGGSGTTH
-1284 THNTPTGSTQDYKN
+1284 TPRVPTGSTQDYKN
-1298 RYKNQAAA
+1298 HYKNQAAA

-1327 ADNAAVIANVKDQ
+1327 ADNSAVISNVKDQ

>member
-30 PLNAAAKTLQTVA
+30 PLTAAAKTLQSVA

-76 RLLNKI
+76 RLLSKI

-97 VPMATGGGTRAPRT
+97 VPMATGGATRAPRT
-111 VATQSA
+111 VATPSTYA
-117 YTAPARRVSTGNM
+117 APARRVSTGNM

-159 IAGAGKMVNDIIKSA
+159 IAGAGKMVSDIVKSA

-186 ILRTHDSRTD
+186 ILQTHDNRTD
-196 FARRFS
+196 FARRFT

-235 VDAIMQSIRPIA
+235 VDAIMQAIRPIA
-247 DIALVGDTQFGE
+247 DIALVGDTQLGE

-270 YRKNPSQMRNVADV
+270 YRMKPYQMRNAADV

-352 KKQLKKWDEIGVE
+352 KKQLKKWEEIGVE
-365 RIGADGQVR
+365 RFGADGQVR

-382 LAKSNLYVSDF
+382 LAKSDLYVSDF

-404 AVSLANSVDK
+404 AVSLANSVEK

-424 SDGLASQLADKKKNT
+424 SDGLSKQLADKKKET

-482 VKLFHDGAKNFMEFT
+482 VKLFHDGAKNFMEFG
-497 SMMMDS
+497 SMMVDS

-531 LTIVRAVKSIAL
+531 LTIVRAIKSITL
-543 AAKGLALLPVGL
+543 AAKGLVSLLSGL
-555 GRMIGGFGLGPI
+555 GRMIGSFRLSPL
-567 MAGASA
+567 MARASA
-573 GRMMASSGSRIVP
+573 GSSMMLAAGATGVP
-586 FAPYN
+586 MF
-591 AMTPYYTHGWSQ
+591 
-603 AANPFI
+603 
-609 WMSNHVPYKRQLVQ
+609 VPYSNTFAGR
-623 LSSNETLNKGSVFL
+623 LSSATSTSRLNNISTFL
-637 SGGMMPLTKGARISA
+637 SGGMIPLTKGGRMSA
-652 GLVARQGLPTSL
+652 ALAARQGMSTSL
-664 TKDQRTALWNKT
+664 TKDQRTTLWNKA
-676 VKDYRSNNWNTM
+676 VKDYRSSAWNTA
-688 RQTLS
+688 RQSLS

-701 KGRMTGSEY
+701 KGYMNPNEWALIRG
-710 AFLRQQHQ
+710 Q
-718 YEVQQQN
+718 YQAEVQQQN
-725 NALRQQRQLVGKKA
+725 AALRQQRKMAGKKA
-739 ARNWALKRAG
+739 ARNWGRKRAVG
-749 GGVLTGLTAAGT
+749 AAATGLAAAGT
-761 GALIGEST
+761 GYLIGEST
-769 DWSSGGILAAGL
+769 EWSSGGIFTAGL

-790 GGPVGWIGGAAIAV
+790 GGPVGWIGGAVIAV
-804 GTLAASWYQSTQETK
+804 GTLAATWFQAGQEQK
-819 RAMEALDNYIGSIN
+819 RALEVLDQYNNSIQ
-833 TYQGLWTGEGASA
+833 TYQGLWVGEGASA

-855 QHNEDLNTLIS
+855 QQNVDLNVLIA

-873 ELMGMTDGPVDTSGI
+873 ELIGLSTGPVDTSGI
-888 MLSTD
+888 KLSTD
-893 LANTL
+893 LADTL
-898 FSKFDAADSIWGSGD
+898 FDKFDAADSIWGSGD

-918 IEMSQKF
+918 IEMSRKY
-925 NEGLYARYGGQDR
+925 NENLYARYGTSDKQ
-938 SGWHTGLWSYDGNI
+938 GWHTGLWSYDGDI
-952 YWTGLSGTNYKLNNP
+952 YWTGLTGTNYKLNNP

-975 VATAIATAEGLAIRG
+975 VATAIAIAEGLAIRG
-990 SEAQEILSRYSELK
+990 NEAQDILSRYSELK

-1022 NWENTYGWDASLSR
+1022 NWENTYGWDASLVR
-1036 AKADTRPDIWNYSIE
+1036 AKADTRPDLWNYSAE
-1051 TVKSWTGEDWAQTY
+1051 TFKAWTGEDWAQTY
-1065 PYVMTLHNMFADRF
+1065 PYVMMLHNMFADRF
-1079 GNSASFLTAAN
+1079 GNNASFLTAAN

-1099 SLDEATIINYIK
+1099 SLDEATVVNYIK
-1111 EMDNGL
+1111 EMDNNL

-1137 IDPTTGQFSGVSVTD
+1137 IDPATGQFSGITVTD
-1152 PLTGETRSY
+1152 PITGQTRSY
-1161 TGREAAQAVQGFAE
+1161 TGREAAQAVQAFAE

-1182 VLPPNAQ
+1182 VLPPSAQ

-1208 GAYDAETMGPP
+1208 GAYDAETMGAP
-1219 NIGTHRDGEQMTIGD
+1219 NVGTHRDGEKMTVGG

-1239 TNGMWQAASGP
+1239 TNGKWQAASGP
-1250 FKLMDDSQF
+1250 FQLMDDTQFSQYQQ
-1259 AQYKEDLQPTGNSD
+1259 ALDSDKSTDNNSD
-1273 NTGPGNGGGGH
+1273 GGGSGTTH
-1284 THNTPTGSTQDYKN
+1284 TPRVPTGSTQDYKN
-1298 RYKNQAAA
+1298 HYKNQAAA

-1327 ADNAAVIANVKDQ
+1327 ADNSAVISNVKDQ

>member
-30 PLNAAAKTLQTVA
+30 PLTAAAKTLQSVA

-76 RLLNKI
+76 RLLSKI

-97 VPMATGGGTRAPRT
+97 VPMATGGATRAPRT
-111 VATQSA
+111 VATPSTYA
-117 YTAPARRVSTGNM
+117 APARRVSTGNM

-159 IAGAGKMVNDIIKSA
+159 IAGAGKMVSDIVKSA

-186 ILRTHDSRTD
+186 ILQTHDNRTD
-196 FARRFS
+196 FARRFT

-235 VDAIMQSIRPIA
+235 VDAIMQAIRPIA
-247 DIALVGDTQFGE
+247 DIALVGDTQLGE

-270 YRKNPSQMRNVADV
+270 YRMKPYQMRNAADV

-352 KKQLKKWDEIGVE
+352 KKQLKKWEEIGIE
-365 RIGADGQVR
+365 RFGADGQVR

-382 LAKSNLYVSDF
+382 LAKSDLYVSDF

-404 AVSLANSVDK
+404 AVSLVNSVEK

-424 SDGLASQLADKKKNT
+424 SDGLSKQLADKKKET

-459 GGVQENIKSI
+459 GSVQENIKSI

-482 VKLFHDGAKNFMEFT
+482 VKLFHDGAKNFMEFG
-497 SMMMDS
+497 SMMVDS

-531 LTIVRAVKSIAL
+531 LTIVRAIKSIAL
-543 AAKGLALLPVGL
+543 AAKGLALLPLGL
-555 GRMIGGFGLGPI
+555 GRMIGGFGLSPL

-573 GRMMASSGSRIVP
+573 GSSMMLAAGATGVP
-586 FAPYN
+586 MF
-591 AMTPYYTHGWSQ
+591 
-603 AANPFI
+603 
-609 WMSNHVPYKRQLVQ
+609 VPYSNTFSGR
-623 LSSNETLNKGSVFL
+623 LSSATSTSRLNNISAFL
-637 SGGMMPLTKGARISA
+637 SGGMIPLTKGGRMSA
-652 GLVARQGLPTSL
+652 ALAARQGMPTSL
-664 TKDQRTALWNKT
+664 TKDQRTTLWNKA
-676 VKDYRSNNWNTM
+676 VKDYRSSTWNTA
-688 RQTLS
+688 RQSLS

-701 KGRMTGSEY
+701 KGYMNPNEWALIRG
-710 AFLRQQHQ
+710 Q
-718 YEVQQQN
+718 YQAEVQQQN
-725 NALRQQRQLVGKKA
+725 AALRQQRQMAGKKA
-739 ARNWALKRAG
+739 TRNWGLKRAG
-749 GGVLTGLTAAGT
+749 GAAATGLAAAGT
-761 GALIGEST
+761 GYLIGEST

-846 EARQMRAVY
+846 EARQMRVIY
-855 QHNEDLNTLIS
+855 QHNVDLNTLIA

-873 ELMGMTDGPVDTSGI
+873 ELMGMTAGPTDTSGI
-888 MLSTD
+888 KLSTD
-893 LANTL
+893 IAETI
-898 FSKFDAADSIWGSGD
+898 FKKFDAADSVWGSGD
-913 MSNKA
+913 MSDKA
-918 IEMSQKF
+918 IEMSRAF
-925 NEGLYARYGGQDR
+925 NAELFDRYTTKSYRSNVGLYK
-938 SGWHTGLWSYDGNI
+938 YDGDI
-952 YWTGLSGTNYKLNNP
+952 YYHTIDGKDLMLNNP

-975 VATAIATAEGLAIRG
+975 VAAAMTMAMAMAVRG
-990 SEAQEILSRYSELK
+990 SEAQDILSRYSELK

-1012 NLSEIQDIAT
+1012 SLSEIQGIAS
-1022 NWENTYGWDASLSR
+1022 NWEDTYGVAAINRRIDPSTLPSA
-1036 AKADTRPDIWNYSIE
+1036 WNYSIE
-1051 TVKSWTGEDWAQTY
+1051 TVNSWTGEDWAKTY
-1065 PYVMTLHNMFADRF
+1065 PYLTTLHNMFVDKF
-1079 GNSASFLTAAN
+1079 GNGASYLTAAN

-1099 SLDEATIINYIK
+1099 SLDEATVVNYIK
-1111 EMDNGL
+1111 EMDNNL

-1131 WYRNMG
+1131 WYRHMG
-1137 IDPTTGQFSGVSVTD
+1137 IDPATGQFSGITVTD
-1152 PLTGETRSY
+1152 PITGQTRSY
-1161 TGREAAQAVQGFAE
+1161 TGREAAQAVQAFAE

-1182 VLPPNAQ
+1182 VLPPSAQ

-1208 GAYDAETMGPP
+1208 GAYDTETMGAL
-1219 NIGTHRDGEQMTIGD
+1219 NVGTHRDGEQMTVGG

-1239 TNGMWQAASGP
+1239 TNGKWQAASGP
-1250 FKLMDDSQF
+1250 FRLMDDTQFSQYQQ
-1259 AQYKEDLQPTGNSD
+1259 ALDPDKNTDNNSD
-1273 NTGPGNGGGGH
+1273 GGGSGTTH
-1284 THNTPTGSTQDYKN
+1284 TPRVPTGSTQDYKN
-1298 RYKNQAAA
+1298 HYKNQAAA

-1327 ADNAAVIANVKDQ
+1327 ADNSAVIANVKDQ